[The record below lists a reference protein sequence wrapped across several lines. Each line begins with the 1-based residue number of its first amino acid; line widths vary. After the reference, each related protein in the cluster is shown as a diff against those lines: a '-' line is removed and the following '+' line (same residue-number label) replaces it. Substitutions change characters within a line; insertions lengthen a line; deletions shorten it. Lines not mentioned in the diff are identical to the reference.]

1 MRINQKLN
9 FDSPYENLKEGDLV
23 HAGNIMIDKDT
34 ETICNEPG
42 LIDYY
47 LHGVNAKIVGHI
59 ECNEEF
65 LVFFDNNDIY
75 RVDIRKP
82 IGSNNPVKVG
92 INWHWCGGEVFGT
105 YTYNVNNELIVC
117 ISELNP
123 TKDCPLKSINIDK
136 DVDLYQYTQDSDEL
150 YTELATAPI
159 SNFGDVKFVN
169 GNRIK
174 KGTYIFFIRYW
185 IDNYYNT
192 IWFPIGYPVQV
203 TDLEA
208 LTTPKTVFNYNAGD
222 GKGSGKIQDY
232 YSEDDDYTNTNLLVQ
247 VRIFTDTR
255 QNYTKYQ
262 LAAIVSGNASTEA
275 VVWDKK
281 SIGTMVEF
289 TIDNSF
295 ETMSLEELTNE
306 PFNFYN
312 VKTLDNYRN
321 RVYLANY
328 KIANKNKPFLNE
340 TDYGQ
345 LLAKMGNVVIT
356 AVDRD
361 EGDYPE
367 VSEAINFFKPKPGRH
382 GVYCFFVHY
391 VYANGTYTD
400 GVPILTANS
409 GTPSVEGT
417 KLTCTIFGSD
427 NNRFCRC
434 VCPADKIAL
443 GGIVFEHI
451 PMLEGFVGYFISYAE
466 PEYVEIGSGFITQAD
481 KYLYDTKG
489 QNTGSADSP
498 CRFNYPEFSI
508 VGGKTDANKIS
519 EVCYFQYTDDGN
531 LNTRLNNPTAANA
544 SIGINSTSILPPNS
558 FDNIGKEG
566 VLKIQLS
573 SGFNG
578 HHGTTLC
585 DVYTDDYSKLY
596 RDADKNLVSLGYIE
610 YVKEYD
616 PYANYTY
623 GKSTVKV
630 NNADV
635 KVNYAWNYYWNV
647 STIFTFHPHGIIFS
661 DVDWNPYDATTG
673 TKFYGDGETVAN
685 KPLIYSFTFVHE
697 SHYFLMG
704 KKVNM
709 PPRTVYY
716 NYSDGS
722 ENTKGSNL
730 IVDPSRIND
739 LYNLTSNYYSFYRR
753 LIINYNKT
761 NELYKREQYFKTV
774 YRTNVIGDE
783 SVVNAW
789 KHISPESYKIIS
801 ENKGDITNIVA
812 AGTYL
817 LVHTEKS
824 LFAFDINNELKT
836 NEQTVQMLMPDVF
849 EVDYKE
855 VFTTKFGIC
864 GFQDFISYI
873 NGDFG
878 YIFYDSNARKFYKFD
893 AGSVEEINNDITK
906 FVEAYTADRVYI
918 GYDFVNTRLLFNF
931 MKKDSAGAW
940 KSCIL
945 SYSLY
950 NNDWLSSHSYTSN
963 YKFVS
968 LKDNFYLIDFT
979 NSYYRIRQ
987 FTKDVYNEYE
997 DDVLNEFMNNELIES
1012 KTCSY
1017 IDVYFNSTNPND
1029 IKIVNFITYIL
1040 NKVEDDYFDALGC
1053 YLYTNCCYS
1062 DYCNLNEERAS
1073 VAEYK
1078 KPVYE
1083 FGRWNFNWFYNKL
1096 KSYKEQ
1102 EIFGRITGKYNNE
1115 LEYNQTAVD
1124 AKLMVGKYVIVRFVF
1139 RNTNKKVLIKD
1150 IQAYFNT

>member
-1 MRINQKLN
+1 MKISQKLN
-9 FDSPYENLKEGDLV
+9 FDSPYENLNEGDLV

-34 ETICNEPG
+34 ETICNELG

-65 LVFFDNNDIY
+65 IVFFDNNDIY
-75 RVDIRKP
+75 RINVKKE
-82 IGSNNPVKVG
+82 IGNNNPVKVN

-105 YTYNVNNELIVC
+105 YTYNVNNELILC

-123 TKDCPLKSINIDK
+123 TTDCPLKSINLDK
-136 DVDLYQYTQDSDEL
+136 DVDLKNYTVDNDEL

-159 SNFGDVKFVN
+159 CNFGNVRLVN

-174 KGTYIFFIRYW
+174 KGTYVFFIRYW
-185 IDNYYNT
+185 IDDYYNT
-192 IWFPIGYPVQV
+192 IWFPIGYPIQL

-208 LTTPKTVFNYNAGD
+208 LTTPKTVFNYNAGED
-222 GKGSGKIQDY
+222 KGSGKIQDY
-232 YSEDDDYTNTNLLVQ
+232 YSEDDDYTNTNMLIT
-247 VRIFTDTR
+247 VRMFADTK

-262 LAAIVSGNASTEA
+262 LAAIVNGNASTEA
-275 VVWDKK
+275 VVWNKK
-281 SIGTMVEF
+281 TIGTAVEF
-289 TIDNSF
+289 TIDNNF
-295 ETMSLEELTNE
+295 ETMSIDELTNE

-328 KIANKNKPFLNE
+328 KLDNKNKPFLNE

-345 LLAKMGNVVIT
+345 LLAKMNNVVIT
-356 AVDRD
+356 AVDR
-361 EGDYPE
+361 EKGNYPE
-367 VSEAINFFKPKPGRH
+367 VTEAIDFFKPKPGRR

-391 VYANGTYTD
+391 VYSNGTYTD
-400 GVPILTANS
+400 GVPILTANN
-409 GTPSVEGT
+409 GTPTVDGT
-417 KLTCTIFGSD
+417 KLTCTIFGDSKH
-427 NNRFCRC
+427 RFCRC
-434 VCPADKIAL
+434 VCPADKITL

-451 PMLEGFVGYFISYAE
+451 PMIEGFVGYFISYAE
-466 PEYVEIGSGFITQAD
+466 PEYVEIGSGFITRSD
-481 KYLYDTKG
+481 RYLYQVKG
-489 QNTGSADSP
+489 QDVGDSD

-508 VGGKTDANKIS
+508 VGGKTDAKKIN
-519 EVCYFQYTDDGN
+519 EVCYFEYTDDGN
-531 LNTRLNNPTAANA
+531 LNTRLHSPTPADAGKN
-544 SIGINSTSILPPNS
+544 IISTNIVPPNS
-558 FDNIGKEG
+558 YDNIGREG
-566 VLKIQLS
+566 TLKITLD
-573 SGFNG
+573 SGFNA
-578 HHGTTLC
+578 HKGTTLC
-585 DVYTDDYSKLY
+585 DIYNDNYSELY
-596 RDADKNLVSLGYIE
+596 LDTDKNLISLGYIE
-610 YVKEYD
+610 YVKEYNPD
-616 PYANYTY
+616 TNYTY
-623 GKSTVKV
+623 GKSRVTVNGTEV
-630 NNADV
+630 S
-635 KVNYAWNYYWNV
+635 VNYAWNYYWNV
-647 STIFTFHPHGIIFS
+647 STIFTFHPNGIIFS

-673 TKFYGDGETVAN
+673 DKFYGSGETVSN
-685 KPLIYSFTFVHE
+685 KPLIYSYTFVHE

-704 KKVNM
+704 KKLNIS
-709 PPRTVYY
+709 PRTVYY
-716 NYSDGS
+716 NYINDG
-722 ENTKGSNL
+722 NNKQGSNL
-730 IVDPSRIND
+730 IIDPSRIND

-753 LIINYNKT
+753 VIVNYNKT
-761 NELYKREQYFKTV
+761 NELYKREQYSKTV

-789 KHISPESYKIIS
+789 KHISPESYKIIN

-878 YIFYDSNARKFYKFD
+878 YIFYDSNAHKFYKFD
-893 AGSVEEINNDITK
+893 AGSVDEINNNITK
-906 FVEAYTADRVYI
+906 FIESYNADRIYI
-918 GYDFVNTRLLFNF
+918 GYDSANARLLFNF
-931 MKKDSAGAW
+931 MKKISNDDW
-940 KSCIL
+940 KSCII

-950 NNDWLSSHSYTSN
+950 NNDWLSAHSYTSN

-968 LKDNFYLIDFT
+968 LKDNFYIIDY
-979 NSYYRIRQ
+979 NNNYYRIKQ
-987 FTKDVYNEYE
+987 FSNTVYNEYE
-997 DDVLNEFMNNELIES
+997 DNVLNEFINNEIINDKL
-1012 KTCSY
+1012 CSY
-1017 IDVYFNSTNPND
+1017 IDVYFNPTNINN
-1029 IKIVNFITYIL
+1029 IKILNFITYVL
-1040 NKVEDDYFDALGC
+1040 NKEKDDYFDVLGC
-1053 YLYTNCCYS
+1053 YIYTNCCYS
-1062 DYCNLNEERAS
+1062 DYCNLIEERNN

-1083 FGRWNFNWFYNKL
+1083 FGRWNYNWFYNKL

-1102 EIFGRITGKYNNE
+1102 EIFGRITGKYNTE
-1115 LEYNQTAVD
+1115 LEFNKTAVD
-1124 AKLMVGKYVIVRFVF
+1124 AKLMVGKYAIVRFVF

-1150 IQAYFNT
+1150 IQAYFNK

>member
-1 MRINQKLN
+1 MKISQKLN
-9 FDSPYENLKEGDLV
+9 FDTPYENLNEGDLV

-34 ETICNEPG
+34 ETICNELG
-42 LIDYY
+42 LTDYY

-65 LVFFDNNDIY
+65 ILFFDNNDIY
-75 RVDIRKP
+75 RINVKKA
-82 IGSNNPVKVG
+82 IGNNNPVKVD

-123 TKDCPLKSINIDK
+123 TTDCPLKSINLDK
-136 DVDLYQYTQDSDEL
+136 DTDLKNYTIDNDEL

-159 SNFGDVKFVN
+159 CNFGNIRFVN

-174 KGTYIFFIRYW
+174 KGTYVFFIRYW
-185 IDNYYNT
+185 IDDYYNT
-192 IWFPIGYPVQV
+192 IWFPIGYPVQL

-208 LTTPKTVFNYNAGD
+208 LTTPKTVFNYNAGED
-222 GKGSGKIQDY
+222 KGSGKIQDY
-232 YSEDDDYTNTNLLVQ
+232 YSEDDDYTNTNMLIT
-247 VRIFTDTR
+247 VRMFADTK

-262 LAAIVSGNASTEA
+262 LAAIVNGNASTEA
-275 VVWDKK
+275 VVWNKK
-281 SIGTMVEF
+281 TIGTAVEF

-295 ETMSLEELTNE
+295 ETISIDELTNE

-328 KIANKNKPFLNE
+328 KLDNKNKPFLNE
-340 TDYGQ
+340 TDYGR
-345 LLAKMGNVVIT
+345 LLARMNDVVIT
-356 AVDRD
+356 AIDR
-361 EGDYPE
+361 ENGSYPE
-367 VSEAINFFKPKPGRH
+367 VTEAVDFFKPKPGRR

-391 VYANGTYTD
+391 VYSNGTYTD
-400 GVPILTANS
+400 GVPILTANN
-409 GTPSVEGT
+409 GTPTVDGT
-417 KLTCTIFGSD
+417 KLTCTIFGD
-427 NNRFCRC
+427 NNNRFCRC

-451 PMLEGFVGYFISYAE
+451 PMIEGFVGYFISYAE
-466 PEYVEIGSGFITQAD
+466 PEYVEIGSGFITRAD
-481 KYLYDTKG
+481 RYLYQVKG
-489 QNTGSADSP
+489 QDVGDSD
-498 CRFNYPEFSI
+498 CRFNYPEFSV
-508 VGGKTDANKIS
+508 VGGKTDAKKIN

-531 LNTRLNNPTAANA
+531 LNTRLHSPTPANA
-544 SIGINSTSILPPNS
+544 GKNITSTYIVPPNS
-558 FDNIGKEG
+558 YDNIGREG
-566 VLKIQLS
+566 TLRITLD
-573 SGFNG
+573 SGFNA
-578 HHGTTLC
+578 HKGTTLC
-585 DVYTDDYSKLY
+585 DIYDDNYSELY
-596 RDADKNLVSLGYIE
+596 LDADKNLISLGYIE
-610 YVKEYD
+610 YVKEYNPD
-616 PYANYTY
+616 ANYTY
-623 GKSTVKV
+623 GKSRVTVNGTEV
-630 NNADV
+630 S
-635 KVNYAWNYYWNV
+635 VNYAWNYYWNV
-647 STIFTFHPHGIIFS
+647 STIFTFHPNGIIFS

-673 TKFYGDGETVAN
+673 NKFYGSGETVNN
-685 KPLIYSFTFVHE
+685 KPLIYSYTFVHE

-704 KKVNM
+704 KKLNIS
-709 PPRTVYY
+709 PRTVYY
-716 NYSDGS
+716 NYTNDGN
-722 ENTKGSNL
+722 NTQGSNL

-753 LIINYNKT
+753 VIVNYNKT
-761 NELYKREQYFKTV
+761 NELYKREQYSKTI

-789 KHISPESYKIIS
+789 KHISPESYKIIN

-864 GFQDFISYI
+864 GFQNFISYI

-878 YIFYDSNARKFYKFD
+878 YIFYDSNAHKFYKFD
-893 AGSVEEINNDITK
+893 AGSVDEINNNITK
-906 FVEAYTADRVYI
+906 FIESYNANRIYI
-918 GYDFVNTRLLFNF
+918 GYDSANVRLLFNF
-931 MKKDSAGAW
+931 MKKSDNDDW

-950 NNDWLSSHSYTSN
+950 NNDWLSTHSYTSN

-968 LKDNFYLIDFT
+968 LKDNFYIIDYN
-979 NSYYRIRQ
+979 NSYYKIKQ
-987 FTKDVYNEYE
+987 FSNTVYNEYE
-997 DDVLNEFMNNELIES
+997 DNILNEFINNETINDKL
-1012 KTCSY
+1012 CSY
-1017 IDVYFNSTNPND
+1017 IDVYFNPTNIND
-1029 IKIVNFITYIL
+1029 IKILDFITYIL
-1040 NKVEDDYFDALGC
+1040 NKEKDDYFDVLGC
-1053 YLYTNCCYS
+1053 YIYTNCCYS
-1062 DYCNLNEERAS
+1062 DYCNLIEERNN

-1083 FGRWNFNWFYNKL
+1083 FGRWNYNWFYNKL

-1102 EIFGRITGKYNNE
+1102 EIFGRITGKYNTN
-1115 LEYNQTAVD
+1115 LEYNKTAVD
-1124 AKLMVGKYVIVRFVF
+1124 AKLMVGKYAIIRFVF

-1150 IQAYFNT
+1150 IQAYFNK

>member
-1 MRINQKLN
+1 MKISQKLN
-9 FDSPYENLKEGDLV
+9 FDSPYENLNEGDLV
-23 HAGNIMIDKDT
+23 HAGNIMIDKDA
-34 ETICNEPG
+34 ETICNELG
-42 LIDYY
+42 LTDYY

-65 LVFFDNNDIY
+65 ILFFDNNDIY
-75 RVDIRKP
+75 RINVKKA
-82 IGSNNPVKVG
+82 IGNNNPVKVD

-123 TKDCPLKSINIDK
+123 TTDCPLKSINLDK
-136 DVDLYQYTQDSDEL
+136 DTDLKNYTIDNDEL

-159 SNFGDVKFVN
+159 CNFGNIRFVN

-174 KGTYIFFIRYW
+174 KGTYVFFIRYW
-185 IDNYYNT
+185 IDDYYNT
-192 IWFPIGYPVQV
+192 IWFPIGYPVQL

-208 LTTPKTVFNYNAGD
+208 LTTPKTVFNYNAGED
-222 GKGSGKIQDY
+222 KGSGKIQDY
-232 YSEDDDYTNTNLLVQ
+232 YSEDDDYTNTNMLIT
-247 VRIFTDTR
+247 VRMFADTK

-262 LAAIVSGNASTEA
+262 LAAIVNGNASTEA
-275 VVWDKK
+275 VVWNKK
-281 SIGTMVEF
+281 TIGTAVEF
-289 TIDNSF
+289 TIDNNF
-295 ETMSLEELTNE
+295 ETISIDELTNE

-328 KIANKNKPFLNE
+328 KLDNKNKPFLNE
-340 TDYGQ
+340 TDYGR
-345 LLAKMGNVVIT
+345 LLARMNDVVIT
-356 AVDRD
+356 AIDR
-361 EGDYPE
+361 ENGSYPE
-367 VSEAINFFKPKPGRH
+367 VTEAVNFFKPKPGRR

-391 VYANGTYTD
+391 VYSNGTYTD
-400 GVPILTANS
+400 GVPILTANN
-409 GTPSVEGT
+409 GTPTVDGT
-417 KLTCTIFGSD
+417 KLTCTIFGD
-427 NNRFCRC
+427 NNNRFCRC

-451 PMLEGFVGYFISYAE
+451 PIIEGFVGYFISYAE
-466 PEYVEIGSGFITQAD
+466 PEYVEIGSGFIIRAD
-481 KYLYDTKG
+481 RYLYQVKG
-489 QNTGSADSP
+489 QDVGDSD
-498 CRFNYPEFSI
+498 CRFNYPEFSV
-508 VGGKTDANKIS
+508 VGGKTDAKKIN

-531 LNTRLNNPTAANA
+531 LNTRLHSPTPANA
-544 SIGINSTSILPPNS
+544 GKNITSTYIVPPNS
-558 FDNIGKEG
+558 YDNIGREG
-566 VLKIQLS
+566 TLRITLD
-573 SGFNG
+573 SGFNA
-578 HHGTTLC
+578 HKGTTLC
-585 DVYTDDYSKLY
+585 DIYDDNYSELY
-596 RDADKNLVSLGYIE
+596 LDADKNLISLGYIE
-610 YVKEYD
+610 YVKEYNPD
-616 PYANYTY
+616 ANYTY
-623 GKSTVKV
+623 GKSRVTVNGTEV
-630 NNADV
+630 S
-635 KVNYAWNYYWNV
+635 VNYAWNYYWNV
-647 STIFTFHPHGIIFS
+647 STIFTFHPNGIIFS

-673 TKFYGDGETVAN
+673 NKFYGSGETVNN
-685 KPLIYSFTFVHE
+685 KPLIYSYTFVHE
-697 SHYFLMG
+697 SHYFLMS
-704 KKVNM
+704 KKLNIS
-709 PPRTVYY
+709 PRTVYY
-716 NYSDGS
+716 NYTNDGN
-722 ENTKGSNL
+722 NTQGSNL

-753 LIINYNKT
+753 VIVNYNKT
-761 NELYKREQYFKTV
+761 NELYKREQYSKTI

-878 YIFYDSNARKFYKFD
+878 YIFYDSNAHKFYKFD
-893 AGSVEEINNDITK
+893 AGSVDEINNNITK
-906 FVEAYTADRVYI
+906 FIESYNADRIYI
-918 GYDFVNTRLLFNF
+918 GYDSANARLLFNF
-931 MKKDSAGAW
+931 MKKSGSDDW

-950 NNDWLSSHSYTSN
+950 NNDWLSTHSYTSN

-968 LKDNFYLIDFT
+968 LKDNFYIIDYN
-979 NSYYRIRQ
+979 NSYYRIKQ
-987 FTKDVYNEYE
+987 FSNTVYNEYE
-997 DDVLNEFMNNELIES
+997 DNTLNEFINNEIINDKL
-1012 KTCSY
+1012 CSY
-1017 IDVYFNSTNPND
+1017 IDVYFNPTNIND
-1029 IKIVNFITYIL
+1029 IKILDFITYIL
-1040 NKVEDDYFDALGC
+1040 NKEKDDYFDVLGC
-1053 YLYTNCCYS
+1053 YIYTNCCYS
-1062 DYCNLNEERAS
+1062 DYCNLIEERNN

-1083 FGRWNFNWFYNKL
+1083 FGRWNYNWFYNKL

-1102 EIFGRITGKYNNE
+1102 EIFGRITGKYNTN
-1115 LEYNQTAVD
+1115 LEYNKTAVD
-1124 AKLMVGKYVIVRFVF
+1124 AKLMVGKYAIIRFVF

-1150 IQAYFNT
+1150 IQAYFNK

>member
-1 MRINQKLN
+1 MKISQKLN
-9 FDSPYENLKEGDLV
+9 FDSPYENLNEGDLV

-34 ETICNEPG
+34 ETICNELG
-42 LIDYY
+42 LIGYY

-65 LVFFDNNDIY
+65 IVFFDNNDIY
-75 RVDIRKP
+75 RINVKKA
-82 IGSNNPVKVG
+82 IGNNNPVKVN

-105 YTYNVNNELIVC
+105 YTYNVNNELILC

-123 TKDCPLKSINIDK
+123 TTDCPLKSINLDK
-136 DVDLYQYTQDSDEL
+136 DVDLKNYTVDNDEL

-159 SNFGDVKFVN
+159 CNFGNVRLVN

-174 KGTYIFFIRYW
+174 KGTYVFFIRYW
-185 IDNYYNT
+185 IDDYYNT
-192 IWFPIGYPVQV
+192 IWFPIGYPIQL

-208 LTTPKTVFNYNAGD
+208 LTTPKTVFNYNAGED
-222 GKGSGKIQDY
+222 KGSGKIQDY
-232 YSEDDDYTNTNLLVQ
+232 YSEDDDYTNTNMLIT
-247 VRIFTDTR
+247 VRMFADTK

-262 LAAIVSGNASTEA
+262 LAAIVNGNASTEA
-275 VVWDKK
+275 VVWNKK
-281 SIGTMVEF
+281 TIGTAVEF
-289 TIDNSF
+289 TIDNNF
-295 ETMSLEELTNE
+295 ETMSIDELTNE

-328 KIANKNKPFLNE
+328 KLDNKNKPFLNE

-345 LLAKMGNVVIT
+345 LLAKMNNVVIT
-356 AVDRD
+356 AVDR
-361 EGDYPE
+361 EKGSYPE
-367 VSEAINFFKPKPGRH
+367 VTEAIDFFKPKPGRR

-391 VYANGTYTD
+391 VYSNGTYTD
-400 GVPILTANS
+400 GVPILTANN
-409 GTPSVEGT
+409 GTPTVNGT
-417 KLTCTIFGSD
+417 KLTCTIFGDSKH
-427 NNRFCRC
+427 RFCRC

-451 PMLEGFVGYFISYAE
+451 PMIEGFVGYFISYAE
-466 PEYVEIGSGFITQAD
+466 PEYVEIGSGFITRSD
-481 KYLYDTKG
+481 RYLYQVKG
-489 QNTGSADSP
+489 QDVGDSD

-508 VGGKTDANKIS
+508 VGGKTDAKKIN
-519 EVCYFQYTDDGN
+519 EVCYFEYTDDGN
-531 LNTRLNNPTAANA
+531 LNTRLHSPTPADAGKN
-544 SIGINSTSILPPNS
+544 IISTNIVPPNS
-558 FDNIGKEG
+558 YDNIGREG
-566 VLKIQLS
+566 TLKITLD
-573 SGFNG
+573 SGFNA
-578 HHGTTLC
+578 HKGTTLC
-585 DVYTDDYSKLY
+585 DIYNDNYSELY
-596 RDADKNLVSLGYIE
+596 LDADKNLISLGYIE
-610 YVKEYD
+610 YVKEYNPD
-616 PYANYTY
+616 TNYTY
-623 GKSTVKV
+623 GKSRVTVNGTEV
-630 NNADV
+630 S
-635 KVNYAWNYYWNV
+635 VNYAWNYYWNV
-647 STIFTFHPHGIIFS
+647 STIFTFHPNGIIFS

-673 TKFYGDGETVAN
+673 DKFYGSGETVSN
-685 KPLIYSFTFVHE
+685 KPLIYSYTFVHE

-704 KKVNM
+704 KKLNIS
-709 PPRTVYY
+709 PRTVYY
-716 NYSDGS
+716 NYTNDG
-722 ENTKGSNL
+722 NNKQGSNL
-730 IVDPSRIND
+730 IIDPSRVND

-753 LIINYNKT
+753 VIVNYNKT
-761 NELYKREQYFKTV
+761 NELYKREQYSKTV

-789 KHISPESYKIIS
+789 KHISPESYKIIN

-878 YIFYDSNARKFYKFD
+878 YIFYDSNAHKFYKFD
-893 AGSVEEINNDITK
+893 AGSVDEINNNITK
-906 FVEAYTADRVYI
+906 FIESYNADRIYI
-918 GYDFVNTRLLFNF
+918 GYDSANARLLFNF
-931 MKKDSAGAW
+931 MKKISNDDW
-940 KSCIL
+940 KSCII

-950 NNDWLSSHSYTSN
+950 NNDWLSTHSYTSN

-968 LKDNFYLIDFT
+968 LKDNFYIIDY
-979 NSYYRIRQ
+979 NNNYYRIKQ
-987 FTKDVYNEYE
+987 FSNTVYNEYE
-997 DDVLNEFMNNELIES
+997 DNALNEFINNEIINDKL
-1012 KTCSY
+1012 CSY
-1017 IDVYFNSTNPND
+1017 IDVYFNPTNINN
-1029 IKIVNFITYIL
+1029 IKILNFITYVL
-1040 NKVEDDYFDALGC
+1040 NKEKDDYFDVLGC
-1053 YLYTNCCYS
+1053 YIYTNCCYS
-1062 DYCNLNEERAS
+1062 DYCNLIEERNN

-1083 FGRWNFNWFYNKL
+1083 FGRWNYNWFYNKL

-1102 EIFGRITGKYNNE
+1102 EIFGRITGKYNTE
-1115 LEYNQTAVD
+1115 LEFNKTAVD
-1124 AKLMVGKYVIVRFVF
+1124 AKLMVGKYAIVRFVF

-1150 IQAYFNT
+1150 IQAYFNK

>member
-1 MRINQKLN
+1 MKISQKLN
-9 FDSPYENLKEGDLV
+9 FDSPYENLNEGDLV

-34 ETICNEPG
+34 ETICNELG
-42 LIDYY
+42 LTDYY

-65 LVFFDNNDIY
+65 ILFFDNNDIY
-75 RVDIRKP
+75 RINVKKA
-82 IGSNNPVKVG
+82 IGNNNPVKVD

-123 TKDCPLKSINIDK
+123 TTDCPLKSINLDK
-136 DVDLYQYTQDSDEL
+136 DTDLKNYTIDNDEL
-150 YTELATAPI
+150 YTELVAAPI
-159 SNFGDVKFVN
+159 CNFGNIRFVN

-174 KGTYIFFIRYW
+174 KGTYVFFIRYW
-185 IDNYYNT
+185 IDDYYNT
-192 IWFPIGYPVQV
+192 IWFPIGYPVQL

-208 LTTPKTVFNYNAGD
+208 LTTPKTVFNYNAGED
-222 GKGSGKIQDY
+222 KGSGKIQDY
-232 YSEDDDYTNTNLLVQ
+232 YSEDDDYTNTNMLIT
-247 VRIFTDTR
+247 VRMFADTK

-262 LAAIVSGNASTEA
+262 LAAIVNGNASTEA
-275 VVWDKK
+275 VVWNKK
-281 SIGTMVEF
+281 TIGTAVEF
-289 TIDNSF
+289 TIDNNF
-295 ETMSLEELTNE
+295 ETISIDELTNE

-328 KIANKNKPFLNE
+328 KLDNKNKPFLNE
-340 TDYGQ
+340 TDYGR
-345 LLAKMGNVVIT
+345 LLARMNDVVIT
-356 AVDRD
+356 AIDR
-361 EGDYPE
+361 ENGSYPE
-367 VSEAINFFKPKPGRH
+367 VTEAVNFFKPKPGRR

-391 VYANGTYTD
+391 VYSNGTYTD
-400 GVPILTANS
+400 GVPILTANN
-409 GTPSVEGT
+409 GTPTVDGT
-417 KLTCTIFGSD
+417 KLTCTIFGD
-427 NNRFCRC
+427 NNNRFCRC

-451 PMLEGFVGYFISYAE
+451 PMIEGFVGYFISYAE
-466 PEYVEIGSGFITQAD
+466 PEYVEIGSGFITRAD
-481 KYLYDTKG
+481 RYLYQVKG
-489 QNTGSADSP
+489 QDVGDSD
-498 CRFNYPEFSI
+498 CRFNYPEFSV
-508 VGGKTDANKIS
+508 VGGKTDAKKIN

-531 LNTRLNNPTAANA
+531 LNTRLHSPTPANA
-544 SIGINSTSILPPNS
+544 GKNITSTYIVPPNS
-558 FDNIGKEG
+558 YDNIGREG
-566 VLKIQLS
+566 TLRITLDG
-573 SGFNG
+573 GFNA
-578 HHGTTLC
+578 HKGTTLC
-585 DVYTDDYSKLY
+585 DIYDDNYSELY
-596 RDADKNLVSLGYIE
+596 LDADKNLISLGYIE
-610 YVKEYD
+610 YVKEYNPD
-616 PYANYTY
+616 ANYTY
-623 GKSTVKV
+623 GKSRVTVNGTEV
-630 NNADV
+630 S
-635 KVNYAWNYYWNV
+635 VNYAWNYYWNV
-647 STIFTFHPHGIIFS
+647 STIFTFHPNGIIFS

-673 TKFYGDGETVAN
+673 NKFYRSGETVNN
-685 KPLIYSFTFVHE
+685 KPLIYSYTFVHE

-704 KKVNM
+704 KKLNIS
-709 PPRTVYY
+709 PRTVYY
-716 NYSDGS
+716 NYTNDGN
-722 ENTKGSNL
+722 NTQGSNL

-753 LIINYNKT
+753 VIVNYNKT
-761 NELYKREQYFKTV
+761 NELYKREQYSKTI

-878 YIFYDSNARKFYKFD
+878 YIFYDSNAHKFYKFD
-893 AGSVEEINNDITK
+893 AGSVDEINNNITK
-906 FVEAYTADRVYI
+906 FIESYNADRIYI
-918 GYDFVNTRLLFNF
+918 GYDSANARLLFNF
-931 MKKDSAGAW
+931 MKKSGSDDW

-950 NNDWLSSHSYTSN
+950 NNDWLSTHSYTSN

-968 LKDNFYLIDFT
+968 LKDNFYIIDYN
-979 NSYYRIRQ
+979 NSYYRIKQ
-987 FTKDVYNEYE
+987 FSNTVYNEYE
-997 DDVLNEFMNNELIES
+997 DNTLNEFINNEIINDKL
-1012 KTCSY
+1012 CSY
-1017 IDVYFNSTNPND
+1017 IDVYFNPTNIND
-1029 IKIVNFITYIL
+1029 IKILDFITYIL
-1040 NKVEDDYFDALGC
+1040 NKEKDDYFDVLGC
-1053 YLYTNCCYS
+1053 YIYTNCCYS
-1062 DYCNLNEERAS
+1062 DYCNLIEERNN

-1083 FGRWNFNWFYNKL
+1083 FGRWNYNWFYNKL

-1102 EIFGRITGKYNNE
+1102 EIFGRITGKYNTN
-1115 LEYNQTAVD
+1115 LEYNKTAVD
-1124 AKLMVGKYVIVRFVF
+1124 AKLMVGKYAIIRFVF

-1150 IQAYFNT
+1150 IQAYFNK

>member
-1 MRINQKLN
+1 MKISQKLN
-9 FDSPYENLKEGDLV
+9 FDSPYENLNEGDLV

-34 ETICNEPG
+34 ETICNELG

-65 LVFFDNNDIY
+65 IVFFDNNDIY
-75 RVDIRKP
+75 RINVKKE
-82 IGSNNPVKVG
+82 IGNNNPVKVN

-105 YTYNVNNELIVC
+105 YTYNVNNELMLC

-123 TKDCPLKSINIDK
+123 TTDCPLKSINLDK
-136 DVDLYQYTQDSDEL
+136 DVDLKNYTVDNDEL

-159 SNFGDVKFVN
+159 CNFGNVRLVN

-174 KGTYIFFIRYW
+174 KGTYVFFIRYW
-185 IDNYYNT
+185 IDDYYNT
-192 IWFPIGYPVQV
+192 IWFPIGYPIQL

-208 LTTPKTVFNYNAGD
+208 LTTPKTVFNYNAGED
-222 GKGSGKIQDY
+222 KGSGKIQDY
-232 YSEDDDYTNTNLLVQ
+232 YSEDDDYTNTNILIT
-247 VRIFTDTR
+247 VRMFADTK

-262 LAAIVSGNASTEA
+262 LAAIVNGNASTEA
-275 VVWDKK
+275 VVWNKK
-281 SIGTMVEF
+281 TIGTAVEF
-289 TIDNSF
+289 TIDNNF
-295 ETMSLEELTNE
+295 ETMSIDELTNE

-328 KIANKNKPFLNE
+328 KLDNKNKPFLNE

-345 LLAKMGNVVIT
+345 LLAKMNNVVIT
-356 AVDRD
+356 AVDR
-361 EGDYPE
+361 EKGNYPE
-367 VSEAINFFKPKPGRH
+367 VTEAIDFFKPKPGRR

-391 VYANGTYTD
+391 VYSNGTYTD
-400 GVPILTANS
+400 GVPILTANN
-409 GTPSVEGT
+409 GTPTVDGT
-417 KLTCTIFGSD
+417 KLTCTIFGDSKH
-427 NNRFCRC
+427 RFCRC
-434 VCPADKIAL
+434 VCPADKITL

-451 PMLEGFVGYFISYAE
+451 PMIEGFVGYFISYAE
-466 PEYVEIGSGFITQAD
+466 PEYVEIGSGFITRSD
-481 KYLYDTKG
+481 RYLYQVKG
-489 QNTGSADSP
+489 QDVGDSD

-508 VGGKTDANKIS
+508 VGGKTDAKKIN
-519 EVCYFQYTDDGN
+519 EVCYFEYTDDGN
-531 LNTRLNNPTAANA
+531 LNTRLHSPTPADAGKN
-544 SIGINSTSILPPNS
+544 IISTNIVPPNS
-558 FDNIGKEG
+558 YDNIGREG
-566 VLKIQLS
+566 TLKITLD
-573 SGFNG
+573 SGFNA
-578 HHGTTLC
+578 HKGTTLC
-585 DVYTDDYSKLY
+585 DIYNDNYSELY
-596 RDADKNLVSLGYIE
+596 LDADKNLISLGYIE
-610 YVKEYD
+610 YVKEYNPD
-616 PYANYTY
+616 TNYTY
-623 GKSTVKV
+623 GKSRVTVNGTEV
-630 NNADV
+630 S
-635 KVNYAWNYYWNV
+635 VNYAWNYYWNV
-647 STIFTFHPHGIIFS
+647 STIFTFHPNGIIFS

-673 TKFYGDGETVAN
+673 DKFYGSGETVSN
-685 KPLIYSFTFVHE
+685 KPLIYSYTFVHE

-704 KKVNM
+704 KKLNIS
-709 PPRTVYY
+709 PRTVYY
-716 NYSDGS
+716 NYINDG
-722 ENTKGSNL
+722 NNKQGSNL
-730 IVDPSRIND
+730 IIDPSRIND

-753 LIINYNKT
+753 VIVNYNKT
-761 NELYKREQYFKTV
+761 NELYKREQYSKTV

-789 KHISPESYKIIS
+789 KHISPESYKIIN

-878 YIFYDSNARKFYKFD
+878 YIFYDSNAHKFYKFD
-893 AGSVEEINNDITK
+893 AGSVDEINNNITK
-906 FVEAYTADRVYI
+906 FIESYNADRIYI
-918 GYDFVNTRLLFNF
+918 GYDSANARLLFNF
-931 MKKDSAGAW
+931 MKKISNDDW
-940 KSCIL
+940 KSCII

-968 LKDNFYLIDFT
+968 LKDNFYVIDY
-979 NSYYRIRQ
+979 NNNYYRIKQ
-987 FTKDVYNEYE
+987 FSNTVYNEYE
-997 DDVLNEFMNNELIES
+997 DNALNEFINNEIINDKL
-1012 KTCSY
+1012 CSY
-1017 IDVYFNSTNPND
+1017 IDVYFNPTNINN
-1029 IKIVNFITYIL
+1029 IKILNFITYVL
-1040 NKVEDDYFDALGC
+1040 NKEKDDYFDVLGC
-1053 YLYTNCCYS
+1053 YIYTNCCYS
-1062 DYCNLNEERAS
+1062 DYCNLIEERNN

-1083 FGRWNFNWFYNKL
+1083 FGRWNYNWFYNKL

-1102 EIFGRITGKYNNE
+1102 EIFGRITGKYNTE
-1115 LEYNQTAVD
+1115 LEFNKTAVD
-1124 AKLMVGKYVIVRFVF
+1124 AKLMVGKYAIVRFVF

-1150 IQAYFNT
+1150 IQAYFNK

>member
-1 MRINQKLN
+1 MKISQKLN
-9 FDSPYENLKEGDLV
+9 FDSPYENLNEGDLV

-34 ETICNEPG
+34 ETICNELG

-65 LVFFDNNDIY
+65 IVFFDNNDIY
-75 RVDIRKP
+75 RINVKKE
-82 IGSNNPVKVG
+82 IGNNNPVKVN

-105 YTYNVNNELIVC
+105 YTYNVNNELILC

-123 TKDCPLKSINIDK
+123 TTDCPLKSINLDK
-136 DVDLYQYTQDSDEL
+136 DVDLKNYTVDNDEL

-159 SNFGDVKFVN
+159 CNFGNVRLVN

-174 KGTYIFFIRYW
+174 KGTYVFFIRYW
-185 IDNYYNT
+185 IDDYYNT
-192 IWFPIGYPVQV
+192 IWFPIGYPIQL

-208 LTTPKTVFNYNAGD
+208 LTTPKTVFNYNAGED
-222 GKGSGKIQDY
+222 KGSGKIQDY
-232 YSEDDDYTNTNLLVQ
+232 YSEDDDYTNTNMLIT
-247 VRIFTDTR
+247 VRMFADTK

-262 LAAIVSGNASTEA
+262 LAAIVNGNASTEA
-275 VVWDKK
+275 VVWNKK
-281 SIGTMVEF
+281 TIGTAVEF
-289 TIDNSF
+289 TIDNNF
-295 ETMSLEELTNE
+295 ETMSIDELTNE

-328 KIANKNKPFLNE
+328 KLDNKNKPFLNE

-345 LLAKMGNVVIT
+345 LLAKMNNVVIT
-356 AVDRD
+356 AVDR
-361 EGDYPE
+361 EKGNYPE
-367 VSEAINFFKPKPGRH
+367 VTEAIDFFKPKPGRR

-391 VYANGTYTD
+391 VYSNGTYTD
-400 GVPILTANS
+400 GVPILTANN
-409 GTPSVEGT
+409 GTPTVDGT
-417 KLTCTIFGSD
+417 KLTCTIFGDSKH
-427 NNRFCRC
+427 RFCRC
-434 VCPADKIAL
+434 VCPADKITL

-451 PMLEGFVGYFISYAE
+451 PMIEGFVGYFISYAE
-466 PEYVEIGSGFITQAD
+466 PEYVEIGSGFITRSD
-481 KYLYDTKG
+481 RYLYQVKG
-489 QNTGSADSP
+489 QDVGDSD

-508 VGGKTDANKIS
+508 VGGKTDAKKIN
-519 EVCYFQYTDDGN
+519 EVCYFEYTDDGN
-531 LNTRLNNPTAANA
+531 LNTRLHSPTPADAGKN
-544 SIGINSTSILPPNS
+544 IISTNIVPPNS
-558 FDNIGKEG
+558 YDNIGREG
-566 VLKIQLS
+566 TLKITLDN
-573 SGFNG
+573 GFNA
-578 HHGTTLC
+578 HKGTTLC
-585 DVYTDDYSKLY
+585 DIYNDNYSELY
-596 RDADKNLVSLGYIE
+596 LDADKNLISLGYIE
-610 YVKEYD
+610 YVKEYNPD
-616 PYANYTY
+616 TNYTY
-623 GKSTVKV
+623 GKSRVTVNGTEV
-630 NNADV
+630 S
-635 KVNYAWNYYWNV
+635 VNYAWNYYWNV
-647 STIFTFHPHGIIFS
+647 STIFTFHPNGIIFS

-673 TKFYGDGETVAN
+673 DKFYGSGETVSN
-685 KPLIYSFTFVHE
+685 KPLIYSYTFVHE

-704 KKVNM
+704 KKLNIS
-709 PPRTVYY
+709 PRTVYY
-716 NYSDGS
+716 NYINDG
-722 ENTKGSNL
+722 NNKQGSNL
-730 IVDPSRIND
+730 IIDPSRIND

-753 LIINYNKT
+753 VIVNYNKT
-761 NELYKREQYFKTV
+761 NELYKREQYSKTV

-789 KHISPESYKIIS
+789 KHISPESYKIIN

-878 YIFYDSNARKFYKFD
+878 YIFYDSNAHKFYKFD
-893 AGSVEEINNDITK
+893 AGSVDEINNNITK
-906 FVEAYTADRVYI
+906 FIESYNADRIYI
-918 GYDFVNTRLLFNF
+918 GYDSANARLLFNF
-931 MKKDSAGAW
+931 MKKISNDDW
-940 KSCIL
+940 KSCII

-950 NNDWLSSHSYTSN
+950 NNDWLSAHSYTSN

-968 LKDNFYLIDFT
+968 LKDNFYIIDY
-979 NSYYRIRQ
+979 NNNYYRIKQ
-987 FTKDVYNEYE
+987 FSNTVYNEYE
-997 DDVLNEFMNNELIES
+997 DNVLNEFINNEIINDKL
-1012 KTCSY
+1012 CSY
-1017 IDVYFNSTNPND
+1017 IDVYFNPTNINN
-1029 IKIVNFITYIL
+1029 IKILNFITYVL
-1040 NKVEDDYFDALGC
+1040 NKEKDDYFDVLGC
-1053 YLYTNCCYS
+1053 YIYTNCCYS
-1062 DYCNLNEERAS
+1062 DYCNLIEERNN

-1083 FGRWNFNWFYNKL
+1083 FGRWNYNWFYNKL

-1102 EIFGRITGKYNNE
+1102 EIFGRITGKYNTE
-1115 LEYNQTAVD
+1115 LEFNKTAVD
-1124 AKLMVGKYVIVRFVF
+1124 AKLMVGKYAIVRFVF

-1150 IQAYFNT
+1150 IQAYFNK

>member
-1 MRINQKLN
+1 MKISQKLN
-9 FDSPYENLKEGDLV
+9 FDSPYENLNEGDLV

-34 ETICNEPG
+34 ETICNELG
-42 LIDYY
+42 LTDYY
-47 LHGVNAKIVGHI
+47 LHSINAKIVGHI

-65 LVFFDNNDIY
+65 ILFFDNNDIY
-75 RVDIRKP
+75 RINVKKA
-82 IGSNNPVKVG
+82 IGNNNPVKVD

-123 TKDCPLKSINIDK
+123 TTDCPLKSINLDK
-136 DVDLYQYTQDSDEL
+136 DTDLKNYTIDNDEL
-150 YTELATAPI
+150 YAELATAPI
-159 SNFGDVKFVN
+159 CNFGNIRFVN

-174 KGTYIFFIRYW
+174 KGTYVFFIRYW
-185 IDNYYNT
+185 IDDYYNT
-192 IWFPIGYPVQV
+192 IWFPIGYPVQL

-208 LTTPKTVFNYNAGD
+208 LTTPKTVFDYNAGED
-222 GKGSGKIQDY
+222 KGSGKIQGY
-232 YSEDDDYTNTNLLVQ
+232 YSEDDDYTNTNMLIT
-247 VRIFTDTR
+247 VRMFADTK

-262 LAAIVSGNASTEA
+262 LAAIVNGNASTEA
-275 VVWDKK
+275 VVWNKK
-281 SIGTMVEF
+281 TIGTAVEF

-295 ETMSLEELTNE
+295 ETISIDELTNE

-328 KIANKNKPFLNE
+328 KLDNKNKPFLNE
-340 TDYGQ
+340 TDYGR
-345 LLAKMGNVVIT
+345 LLARMNDVVIT
-356 AVDRD
+356 AIDR
-361 EGDYPE
+361 ENGSYPE
-367 VSEAINFFKPKPGRH
+367 VTEAVDFFKPKPGRR

-391 VYANGTYTD
+391 VYSNGTYTD
-400 GVPILTANS
+400 GVPILTANN
-409 GTPSVEGT
+409 GTPTVDGT
-417 KLTCTIFGSD
+417 KLTCTIFGD
-427 NNRFCRC
+427 NNNRFCRC

-451 PMLEGFVGYFISYAE
+451 PMIEGFIGYFISYAE
-466 PEYVEIGSGFITQAD
+466 PEYVEIGSGFITRAYR
-481 KYLYDTKG
+481 YLYQVKDQDVG
-489 QNTGSADSP
+489 DSD

-508 VGGKTDANKIS
+508 VGGKTDAKKIN

-531 LNTRLNNPTAANA
+531 LNTRLHSPIPANA
-544 SIGINSTSILPPNS
+544 GKNITSTYIVPPNS
-558 FDNIGKEG
+558 YDNIGREG
-566 VLKIQLS
+566 TLRITLD
-573 SGFNG
+573 SGFNA
-578 HHGTTLC
+578 HKGTTLC
-585 DVYTDDYSKLY
+585 DIYDDNYSELY
-596 RDADKNLVSLGYIE
+596 LDADKNLISLGYIE
-610 YVKEYD
+610 YVKEYNPD
-616 PYANYTY
+616 ANYTY
-623 GKSTVKV
+623 GKSRVTVNGTEV
-630 NNADV
+630 S
-635 KVNYAWNYYWNV
+635 VNYAWNYYWNV
-647 STIFTFHPHGIIFS
+647 STIFTFHPNGIIFS

-673 TKFYGDGETVAN
+673 NKFYRSGETVNN
-685 KPLIYSFTFVHE
+685 KPLIYSYTFVHE

-704 KKVNM
+704 KKLNIS
-709 PPRTVYY
+709 PRTVYY
-716 NYSDGS
+716 NYTNDGN
-722 ENTKGSNL
+722 NTQGSNL
-730 IVDPSRIND
+730 IVDPSHIND

-753 LIINYNKT
+753 VIVNYNKT
-761 NELYKREQYFKTV
+761 NELYKREQYSKTI

-878 YIFYDSNARKFYKFD
+878 YIFYDSNAHKFYKFD
-893 AGSVEEINNDITK
+893 AGSVDEINNNITK
-906 FVEAYTADRVYI
+906 FIESYNADRIYI
-918 GYDFVNTRLLFNF
+918 GYDSANARLLFNF
-931 MKKDSAGAW
+931 MKKSDNDDW

-950 NNDWLSSHSYTSN
+950 NNDWLSAHSYTSN

-968 LKDNFYLIDFT
+968 LKDNFYIIDYN
-979 NSYYRIRQ
+979 NSYYRIKQ
-987 FTKDVYNEYE
+987 FSNTVYNEYE
-997 DDVLNEFMNNELIES
+997 DNVLNEFINNETINDKL
-1012 KTCSY
+1012 CSY
-1017 IDVYFNSTNPND
+1017 IDIYFNPTNIND
-1029 IKIVNFITYIL
+1029 IKILDFITYIL
-1040 NKVEDDYFDALGC
+1040 NKEKDDYFDVLGC
-1053 YLYTNCCYS
+1053 YIYTNCCYS
-1062 DYCNLNEERAS
+1062 DYCNLIEERNN

-1083 FGRWNFNWFYNKL
+1083 FGRWNYNWFYNKL

-1102 EIFGRITGKYNNE
+1102 EIFGRITGKYNTN
-1115 LEYNQTAVD
+1115 LEYNKTAVD
-1124 AKLMVGKYVIVRFVF
+1124 AKLMVGKYAIIRFVF

-1150 IQAYFNT
+1150 IQAYFNK

>member
-1 MRINQKLN
+1 MKISQKLN
-9 FDSPYENLKEGDLV
+9 FDSPYENLNEGDLV

-34 ETICNEPG
+34 ETICNELG

-65 LVFFDNNDIY
+65 IVFFDNNDIY
-75 RVDIRKP
+75 RINVKKT
-82 IGSNNPVKVG
+82 IGDNNPVKVN

-123 TKDCPLKSINIDK
+123 TTDCPLKSINLDK
-136 DVDLYQYTQDSDEL
+136 DADLKNYTIDNDEL

-159 SNFGDVKFVN
+159 CNFGNVRFVN

-174 KGTYIFFIRYW
+174 KGTYVFFIRYW
-185 IDNYYNT
+185 IDDYYNT
-192 IWFPIGYPVQV
+192 IWFPIGYPVQL

-208 LTTPKTVFNYNAGD
+208 LTTPKTVFNYNASED
-222 GKGSGKIQDY
+222 KGSGKIQDY
-232 YSEDDDYTNTNLLVQ
+232 YSEDDDYTNTNMLIT
-247 VRIFTDTR
+247 VRMFADTK

-262 LAAIVSGNASTEA
+262 LAAIVNGNASTEA
-275 VVWDKK
+275 VVWNKK
-281 SIGTMVEF
+281 TIGTAVEF
-289 TIDNSF
+289 TIDNNF
-295 ETMSLEELTNE
+295 ETISIDELTNE

-328 KIANKNKPFLNE
+328 KLDNKNKPFLNE

-345 LLAKMGNVVIT
+345 LLARMNDVVIT
-356 AVDRD
+356 AVDR
-361 EGDYPE
+361 EKGSYPE
-367 VSEAINFFKPKPGRH
+367 VTEAIDFFKPKPGRR

-391 VYANGTYTD
+391 VYSNGTYTD
-400 GVPILTANS
+400 GVPILTANN
-409 GTPSVEGT
+409 GTPTVDGT
-417 KLTCTIFGSD
+417 KLTCTIFGDSKH
-427 NNRFCRC
+427 RFCRC

-451 PMLEGFVGYFISYAE
+451 PMIEGVVGYFISYAE
-466 PEYVEIGSGFITQAD
+466 PEYVEIGSGFITRSD
-481 KYLYDTKG
+481 RYLYQVKG
-489 QNTGSADSP
+489 QDVGDSD

-508 VGGKTDANKIS
+508 VGGRTDAKKIN
-519 EVCYFQYTDDGN
+519 EVCYFEYTDDGN
-531 LNTRLNNPTAANA
+531 LNTRLHSPTPADAGKN
-544 SIGINSTSILPPNS
+544 IISTNIVPPNS
-558 FDNIGKEG
+558 YDNIGREG
-566 VLKIQLS
+566 TLKITLD
-573 SGFNG
+573 SGFNA
-578 HHGTTLC
+578 HKGTTLC
-585 DVYTDDYSKLY
+585 DIYNDNYSELY
-596 RDADKNLVSLGYIE
+596 LDADKNLISLGYIE
-610 YVKEYD
+610 YVKEYNPD
-616 PYANYTY
+616 TNYTY
-623 GKSTVKV
+623 GKSRVTVNGTEV
-630 NNADV
+630 S
-635 KVNYAWNYYWNV
+635 VNYAWNYYWNV
-647 STIFTFHPHGIIFS
+647 STIFTFHPNGIIFS

-673 TKFYGDGETVAN
+673 DKFYGSEETVNN
-685 KPLIYSFTFVHE
+685 KPLIYSYTFVHE

-704 KKVNM
+704 KKLNIS
-709 PPRTVYY
+709 PRTVYY
-716 NYSDGS
+716 NYTNDG
-722 ENTKGSNL
+722 NNKQGSNL
-730 IVDPSRIND
+730 IIDPSRIND

-753 LIINYNKT
+753 VIVNYNKT
-761 NELYKREQYFKTV
+761 NELYKREQYSKTV

-789 KHISPESYKIIS
+789 KHISPESYKIIN

-878 YIFYDSNARKFYKFD
+878 YIFYDSNAHKFYKFD
-893 AGSVEEINNDITK
+893 AGSVDEINNNITK
-906 FVEAYTADRVYI
+906 FIESYNADRIYI
-918 GYDFVNTRLLFNF
+918 GYDSANARLLFNF
-931 MKKDSAGAW
+931 MKKISDDDW
-940 KSCIL
+940 KSCII

-950 NNDWLSSHSYTSN
+950 NNDWLSAHSYTSN

-968 LKDNFYLIDFT
+968 LKDNFYIIDY
-979 NSYYRIRQ
+979 NNNYYRIKQ
-987 FTKDVYNEYE
+987 FSNTVYNEYE
-997 DDVLNEFMNNELIES
+997 DNVLNEFINNEIINDKL
-1012 KTCSY
+1012 CSY
-1017 IDVYFNSTNPND
+1017 IDVYFNPTNTNN
-1029 IKIVNFITYIL
+1029 IKILNFITYVL
-1040 NKVEDDYFDALGC
+1040 NKEKDDYFDVLGC
-1053 YLYTNCCYS
+1053 YIYTNCCYS
-1062 DYCNLNEERAS
+1062 DYCNLIEERNN

-1083 FGRWNFNWFYNKL
+1083 FGRWNYNWFYNKL

-1102 EIFGRITGKYNNE
+1102 EIFDRITGKYNTE
-1115 LEYNQTAVD
+1115 LEYNKTAVD
-1124 AKLMVGKYVIVRFVF
+1124 AKLMVGKYAIVRFVF

-1150 IQAYFNT
+1150 IQAYFNK

>member
-1 MRINQKLN
+1 MKISQKLN
-9 FDSPYENLKEGDLV
+9 FDSPYENLNEGDLV

-34 ETICNEPG
+34 ETICNELG
-42 LIDYY
+42 LTDYY

-65 LVFFDNNDIY
+65 ILFFDNNDIY
-75 RVDIRKP
+75 RINVKKA
-82 IGSNNPVKVG
+82 IGNNNPVKVD

-123 TKDCPLKSINIDK
+123 TTDCPLKSINLDK
-136 DVDLYQYTQDSDEL
+136 DTDLKNYTIDNDEL
-150 YTELATAPI
+150 YTELATTPI
-159 SNFGDVKFVN
+159 CNFGNIRFIN

-174 KGTYIFFIRYW
+174 KGTYVFFIRYW
-185 IDNYYNT
+185 IDDYYNT
-192 IWFPIGYPVQV
+192 IWFPIGYPVQL

-222 GKGSGKIQDY
+222 GKGSAKIQDY
-232 YSEDDDYTNTNLLVQ
+232 YSEDDDYTNTNMLVT
-247 VRIFTDTR
+247 VRMFADTK

-262 LAAIVSGNASTEA
+262 LAAIVNGNASTEA
-275 VVWDKK
+275 VVWNKK
-281 SIGTMVEF
+281 TIGTAVEF
-289 TIDNSF
+289 TIDNNF
-295 ETMSLEELTNE
+295 ETISIDELTNE

-328 KIANKNKPFLNE
+328 KIDNKNKPFLNE

-345 LLAKMGNVVIT
+345 LLARMNDVVIT
-356 AVDRD
+356 AIDR
-361 EGDYPE
+361 ENGSYPE
-367 VSEAINFFKPKPGRH
+367 VTEAVDFFKPKPGRR

-391 VYANGTYTD
+391 VYSNGTYTD
-400 GVPILTANS
+400 GVPILTANN
-409 GTPSVEGT
+409 GTPTVDGT
-417 KLTCTIFGSD
+417 KLTCTIFGD
-427 NNRFCRC
+427 NNNNRFCRC
-434 VCPADKIAL
+434 ICPADKIAL

-451 PMLEGFVGYFISYAE
+451 PMIEGFVGYFISYAE
-466 PEYVEIGSGFITQAD
+466 PEYVEIGSGFITRAD
-481 KYLYDTKG
+481 RYLYQVKG
-489 QNTGSADSP
+489 QDVGDSD
-498 CRFNYPEFSI
+498 CRFNYPEFSV
-508 VGGKTDANKIS
+508 VGGKTNAKKIN

-531 LNTRLNNPTAANA
+531 FNTRLHSPTSANA
-544 SIGINSTSILPPNS
+544 GKNVTSTYIVPPNS
-558 FDNIGKEG
+558 YDNIGREG
-566 VLKIQLS
+566 TLRITLD
-573 SGFNG
+573 SGFNS
-578 HHGTTLC
+578 HKGTTLC
-585 DVYTDDYSKLY
+585 DVYDDNYSELY
-596 RDADKNLVSLGYIE
+596 LDADKNLISLGYIE

-616 PYANYTY
+616 PNANYTY
-623 GKSTVKV
+623 GKSRVIV
-630 NNADV
+630 NGTEV
-635 KVNYAWNYYWNV
+635 SVNYAWNYYWNV
-647 STIFTFHPHGIIFS
+647 STIFTFHPNGIIFS

-673 TKFYGDGETVAN
+673 NKFYGSEETVNN
-685 KPLIYSFTFVHE
+685 KPLIYSYTFVHE

-704 KKVNM
+704 KKLNIS
-709 PPRTVYY
+709 PRTVYY
-716 NYSDGS
+716 NYTNDGN
-722 ENTKGSNL
+722 NTQGSNL
-730 IVDPSRIND
+730 IIDPSRIND

-753 LIINYNKT
+753 VIVNYNKT
-761 NELYKREQYFKTV
+761 NELYKREQYSKTI

-878 YIFYDSNARKFYKFD
+878 YIFYDSNAHKFYKFD
-893 AGSVEEINNDITK
+893 AGTVDEINNNITK
-906 FVEAYTADRVYI
+906 FIESYNADRIYI
-918 GYDFVNTRLLFNF
+918 GYDSANGRLLFNF
-931 MKKDSAGAW
+931 MKRSGSDDW

-950 NNDWLSSHSYTSN
+950 NNDWLSTHSYTSN

-968 LKDNFYLIDFT
+968 LKDNFYIIDYN
-979 NSYYRIRQ
+979 NSYYRIKQ
-987 FTKDVYNEYE
+987 FSNTVYNEYE
-997 DDVLNEFMNNELIES
+997 DNTLNEFINNEIINDKL
-1012 KTCSY
+1012 CSY
-1017 IDVYFNSTNPND
+1017 IDIYFNPTNIND
-1029 IKIVNFITYIL
+1029 IKILDFITYIL
-1040 NKVEDDYFDALGC
+1040 NKEKDDYFDVLGC
-1053 YLYTNCCYS
+1053 YIYTNCCYS
-1062 DYCNLNEERAS
+1062 DYCNLIEERNN

-1083 FGRWNFNWFYNKL
+1083 FGRWNYNWFYNKL

-1102 EIFGRITGKYNNE
+1102 EIFGRITGKYNTN
-1115 LEYNQTAVD
+1115 LEYNKTAVD
-1124 AKLMVGKYVIVRFVF
+1124 AKLMVGKYAIIRFVF

-1150 IQAYFNT
+1150 IQAYFNK

>member
-1 MRINQKLN
+1 MKISQKLN
-9 FDSPYENLKEGDLV
+9 FDSPYENLNEGDLV

-34 ETICNEPG
+34 ETICNELG

-65 LVFFDNNDIY
+65 IVFFDNNDIY
-75 RVDIRKP
+75 RINVKKA
-82 IGSNNPVKVG
+82 IGNNNPVKVN

-105 YTYNVNNELIVC
+105 YTYNVNNELILC

-123 TKDCPLKSINIDK
+123 TTDCPLKSINLDK
-136 DVDLYQYTQDSDEL
+136 DVDLKNYTVDNDEL

-159 SNFGDVKFVN
+159 CNFGNVRLVN

-174 KGTYIFFIRYW
+174 KGTYVFFIRYW
-185 IDNYYNT
+185 IDDYYNT
-192 IWFPIGYPVQV
+192 IWFPIGYPIQL

-208 LTTPKTVFNYNAGD
+208 LTTPKTVFNYNAGED
-222 GKGSGKIQDY
+222 KGSGKIQDY
-232 YSEDDDYTNTNLLVQ
+232 YSEDDDYTNTNMLIT
-247 VRIFTDTR
+247 VRMFADTK

-262 LAAIVSGNASTEA
+262 LAAIVNGNASTEA
-275 VVWDKK
+275 VVWNKK
-281 SIGTMVEF
+281 TIGTAVEF
-289 TIDNSF
+289 TIDNNF
-295 ETMSLEELTNE
+295 ETMSIDELTNE

-328 KIANKNKPFLNE
+328 KLDNKNKPFLNE

-345 LLAKMGNVVIT
+345 LLAKMNNVVIT
-356 AVDRD
+356 AVDR
-361 EGDYPE
+361 EKGSYPE
-367 VSEAINFFKPKPGRH
+367 VTEAIDFFKPKPGRR

-391 VYANGTYTD
+391 VYSNGTYTD
-400 GVPILTANS
+400 GVPILTANN
-409 GTPSVEGT
+409 GTPTVDGT
-417 KLTCTIFGSD
+417 KLTCTIFGDSKH
-427 NNRFCRC
+427 RFCRC
-434 VCPADKIAL
+434 VCPADKITL

-451 PMLEGFVGYFISYAE
+451 PMIEGFVGYFISYAE
-466 PEYVEIGSGFITQAD
+466 PEYVEIGSGFITRSD
-481 KYLYDTKG
+481 RYLYQVKG
-489 QNTGSADSP
+489 QDVGDSD

-508 VGGKTDANKIS
+508 VGGKTDAKKIN
-519 EVCYFQYTDDGN
+519 EVCYFEYTDDGN
-531 LNTRLNNPTAANA
+531 LNTRLHSPTPADAGKN
-544 SIGINSTSILPPNS
+544 IISTNIVPPNS
-558 FDNIGKEG
+558 YDNIGREG
-566 VLKIQLS
+566 TLKITLD
-573 SGFNG
+573 SGFNA
-578 HHGTTLC
+578 HKGTTLC
-585 DVYTDDYSKLY
+585 DIYNDNYSELY
-596 RDADKNLVSLGYIE
+596 LDADKNLISLGYIE
-610 YVKEYD
+610 YVKEYNPD
-616 PYANYTY
+616 TNYTY
-623 GKSTVKV
+623 GKSRVTVNGTEV
-630 NNADV
+630 S
-635 KVNYAWNYYWNV
+635 VNYAWNYYWNV
-647 STIFTFHPHGIIFS
+647 STIFTFHPNGIIFS

-673 TKFYGDGETVAN
+673 DKFYGSGETVSN
-685 KPLIYSFTFVHE
+685 KPLIYSYTFVHE

-704 KKVNM
+704 KKLNIS
-709 PPRTVYY
+709 PRTVYY
-716 NYSDGS
+716 NYTNDG
-722 ENTKGSNL
+722 NNKQGSNL
-730 IVDPSRIND
+730 IIDPSRIND

-753 LIINYNKT
+753 VIVNYNKT
-761 NELYKREQYFKTV
+761 NELYKREQYSKTV

-789 KHISPESYKIIS
+789 KHISPESYKIIN

-878 YIFYDSNARKFYKFD
+878 YIFYDSNAHKFYKFD
-893 AGSVEEINNDITK
+893 AGSVDEINNNITK
-906 FVEAYTADRVYI
+906 FIESYNADRIYI
-918 GYDFVNTRLLFNF
+918 GYDSANARLLFNF
-931 MKKDSAGAW
+931 MKKISNDDW
-940 KSCIL
+940 KSCII

-950 NNDWLSSHSYTSN
+950 NNDWLSAHSYTSN

-968 LKDNFYLIDFT
+968 LKDNFYIIDY
-979 NSYYRIRQ
+979 NNNYYRIKQ
-987 FTKDVYNEYE
+987 FSNTVYNEYE
-997 DDVLNEFMNNELIES
+997 DNALNEFINNEIINDKL
-1012 KTCSY
+1012 CSY
-1017 IDVYFNSTNPND
+1017 IDVYFNPTNINN
-1029 IKIVNFITYIL
+1029 IKILNFITYVL
-1040 NKVEDDYFDALGC
+1040 NKEKDDYFDVLGC
-1053 YLYTNCCYS
+1053 YIYTNCCYS
-1062 DYCNLNEERAS
+1062 DYCNLIEERNN

-1083 FGRWNFNWFYNKL
+1083 FGRWNYNWFYNKL

-1102 EIFGRITGKYNNE
+1102 EIFGRITGKYNTE
-1115 LEYNQTAVD
+1115 LEFNKTAVD
-1124 AKLMVGKYVIVRFVF
+1124 AKLMVGKYAIVRFVF

-1150 IQAYFNT
+1150 IQAYFNK

>member
-1 MRINQKLN
+1 MKISQKLN
-9 FDSPYENLKEGDLV
+9 FDSPYENLNEGDLV

-34 ETICNEPG
+34 ETICNELG
-42 LIDYY
+42 LTDYY

-65 LVFFDNNDIY
+65 ILFFDNNDIY
-75 RVDIRKP
+75 RINVKKA
-82 IGSNNPVKVG
+82 IGNNNPVKVD

-123 TKDCPLKSINIDK
+123 TTDCPLKIINLDK
-136 DVDLYQYTQDSDEL
+136 DTDLKNYTIDNDEL

-159 SNFGDVKFVN
+159 CNFGNIRFVN

-174 KGTYIFFIRYW
+174 KGTYVFFIRYW
-185 IDNYYNT
+185 INDYYNT
-192 IWFPIGYPVQV
+192 IWFPIGYPVQL

-208 LTTPKTVFNYNAGD
+208 LTTPKTVFNYNAGED
-222 GKGSGKIQDY
+222 KGSGKIQDY
-232 YSEDDDYTNTNLLVQ
+232 YSEDDDYTNTNMLIT
-247 VRIFTDTR
+247 VRMFADTK

-262 LAAIVSGNASTEA
+262 LAAIVNGNASTEA
-275 VVWDKK
+275 VVWNKK
-281 SIGTMVEF
+281 TIGTAVEF
-289 TIDNSF
+289 TIDNNF
-295 ETMSLEELTNE
+295 ETISIDELTNE

-328 KIANKNKPFLNE
+328 KLDNKNKPFLNK
-340 TDYGQ
+340 TDYGR
-345 LLAKMGNVVIT
+345 LLARMNDVVIT
-356 AVDRD
+356 AVDR
-361 EGDYPE
+361 ENGSYPE
-367 VSEAINFFKPKPGRH
+367 VTEAVDFFKPKPGRR

-391 VYANGTYTD
+391 VYSNGTYTD
-400 GVPILTANS
+400 GVPILTANN
-409 GTPSVEGT
+409 GTPTVDGT
-417 KLTCTIFGSD
+417 KLTCTIFGD
-427 NNRFCRC
+427 NNNRFCRC

-451 PMLEGFVGYFISYAE
+451 PMIEGFVGYFISYAE
-466 PEYVEIGSGFITQAD
+466 PEYVEIGSGFITRAD
-481 KYLYDTKG
+481 RYLYQVKG
-489 QNTGSADSP
+489 QDVGDSD
-498 CRFNYPEFSI
+498 CRFNYPEFSV
-508 VGGKTDANKIS
+508 VGGKTDAKKIN

-531 LNTRLNNPTAANA
+531 LNTRLHSPTPANA
-544 SIGINSTSILPPNS
+544 GKNITSTYIVPPNS
-558 FDNIGKEG
+558 YDNIGREG
-566 VLKIQLS
+566 TLRITLD
-573 SGFNG
+573 SGFNA
-578 HHGTTLC
+578 HKGTTLC
-585 DVYTDDYSKLY
+585 DIYDDNYSELY
-596 RDADKNLVSLGYIE
+596 LDADKNLISLGYIE
-610 YVKEYD
+610 YVKEYNPD
-616 PYANYTY
+616 ANYTY
-623 GKSTVKV
+623 GKSRVIV
-630 NNADV
+630 NGTEV
-635 KVNYAWNYYWNV
+635 SVNYAWNYYWNV
-647 STIFTFHPHGIIFS
+647 STIFTFHPNGIIFS

-673 TKFYGDGETVAN
+673 NKFYGSGETVNN
-685 KPLIYSFTFVHE
+685 KPLIYSYTFVHE

-704 KKVNM
+704 KKLNIS
-709 PPRTVYY
+709 PRTVYY
-716 NYSDGS
+716 NYTNDGN
-722 ENTKGSNL
+722 NTQGSNL

-753 LIINYNKT
+753 VIVNYNKT
-761 NELYKREQYFKTV
+761 NELYKREQYSKTI

-824 LFAFDINNELKT
+824 LFAFDINNEIKT

-878 YIFYDSNARKFYKFD
+878 YIFYDSNAHKFYKFD
-893 AGSVEEINNDITK
+893 AGIVDEINNNITK
-906 FVEAYTADRVYI
+906 FIESYNADRIYI
-918 GYDFVNTRLLFNF
+918 GYDSANGRLLFNF
-931 MKKDSAGAW
+931 MKKSGSDDW

-950 NNDWLSSHSYTSN
+950 NNDWLSTHSYTSN

-968 LKDNFYLIDFT
+968 LKDNFYIIDY
-979 NSYYRIRQ
+979 NNYYRIKQ
-987 FTKDVYNEYE
+987 FSNTVYNEYE
-997 DDVLNEFMNNELIES
+997 DNVLNEFINNETINDKL
-1012 KTCSY
+1012 CSY
-1017 IDVYFNSTNPND
+1017 IDIYFNPTNIND
-1029 IKIVNFITYIL
+1029 IKILDFITYIL
-1040 NKVEDDYFDALGC
+1040 NKEKDDYFDVLGC
-1053 YLYTNCCYS
+1053 YIYTNCCYS
-1062 DYCNLNEERAS
+1062 DYCNLIEERNS
-1073 VAEYK
+1073 VTEYK

-1083 FGRWNFNWFYNKL
+1083 FGRWNYNWFYNKL

-1102 EIFGRITGKYNNE
+1102 EIFGRITGKYNTN
-1115 LEYNQTAVD
+1115 LEYNKTAVD
-1124 AKLMVGKYVIVRFVF
+1124 AKLMVGKYAIIRFVF

-1150 IQAYFNT
+1150 IQAYFNK

>member
-1 MRINQKLN
+1 MKISQKLN
-9 FDSPYENLKEGDLV
+9 FDSPYENLNEGDLV

-34 ETICNEPG
+34 ETICNELG

-65 LVFFDNNDIY
+65 IVFFDNNDIY
-75 RVDIRKP
+75 RINVKKA
-82 IGSNNPVKVG
+82 IGNNNPVKVN

-105 YTYNVNNELIVC
+105 YTYNVNNELILC

-123 TKDCPLKSINIDK
+123 TTDCPLKSINLDK
-136 DVDLYQYTQDSDEL
+136 DVDLKNYTVDNDEL

-159 SNFGDVKFVN
+159 CNFGNVRLVN

-174 KGTYIFFIRYW
+174 KGTYVFFIRYW
-185 IDNYYNT
+185 IDDYYNT
-192 IWFPIGYPVQV
+192 IWFPIGYPIQL

-208 LTTPKTVFNYNAGD
+208 LTTPKTVFNYNAGED
-222 GKGSGKIQDY
+222 KGSGKIQDY
-232 YSEDDDYTNTNLLVQ
+232 YSEDDDYTNTNMLIT
-247 VRIFTDTR
+247 VRMFADTK

-262 LAAIVSGNASTEA
+262 LAAIVNGNASTEA
-275 VVWDKK
+275 VVWNKK
-281 SIGTMVEF
+281 TIGTAVEF
-289 TIDNSF
+289 TIDNNF
-295 ETMSLEELTNE
+295 ETMSIDELTNE

-328 KIANKNKPFLNE
+328 KLDNKNKPFLNE

-345 LLAKMGNVVIT
+345 LLAKMNNVVIT
-356 AVDRD
+356 AVDR
-361 EGDYPE
+361 EKGSYPE
-367 VSEAINFFKPKPGRH
+367 VTEAIDFFKPKPGRR

-391 VYANGTYTD
+391 VYSNGTYTD
-400 GVPILTANS
+400 GVPILTANN
-409 GTPSVEGT
+409 GTPTVDGT
-417 KLTCTIFGSD
+417 KLTCTIFGDSKH
-427 NNRFCRC
+427 RFCRC

-451 PMLEGFVGYFISYAE
+451 PMIEGFVGYFISYAE
-466 PEYVEIGSGFITQAD
+466 PEYVEIGSGFITRSD
-481 KYLYDTKG
+481 RYLYQVKG
-489 QNTGSADSP
+489 QDVGDSD

-508 VGGKTDANKIS
+508 VGGKTDAKKIN
-519 EVCYFQYTDDGN
+519 EVCYFEYTDDGN
-531 LNTRLNNPTAANA
+531 LNTRLHSPTPADAGKN
-544 SIGINSTSILPPNS
+544 IISTNIVPPNS
-558 FDNIGKEG
+558 YDNIGREG
-566 VLKIQLS
+566 TLKITLD
-573 SGFNG
+573 SGFNA
-578 HHGTTLC
+578 HKGTTLC
-585 DVYTDDYSKLY
+585 DIYNDNYSELY
-596 RDADKNLVSLGYIE
+596 LDADKNLISLGYIE
-610 YVKEYD
+610 YVKEYNPD
-616 PYANYTY
+616 TNYTY
-623 GKSTVKV
+623 GKSRVTVNGTEV
-630 NNADV
+630 S
-635 KVNYAWNYYWNV
+635 VNYAWNYYWNV
-647 STIFTFHPHGIIFS
+647 STIFTFHPNGIIFS

-673 TKFYGDGETVAN
+673 DKFYGSGETVSN
-685 KPLIYSFTFVHE
+685 KPLIYSYTFVHE

-704 KKVNM
+704 KKLNIS
-709 PPRTVYY
+709 PRTVYY
-716 NYSDGS
+716 NYTNDG
-722 ENTKGSNL
+722 NNKQGSNL
-730 IVDPSRIND
+730 IIDPSRIND

-753 LIINYNKT
+753 VIVNYNKT
-761 NELYKREQYFKTV
+761 NELYKREQYSKTI

-789 KHISPESYKIIS
+789 KHISPESYKIIN

-878 YIFYDSNARKFYKFD
+878 YIFYDSNAHKFYKFD
-893 AGSVEEINNDITK
+893 AGSVDEINNNITK
-906 FVEAYTADRVYI
+906 FIESYNADRIYI
-918 GYDFVNTRLLFNF
+918 GYDSANARLLFNF
-931 MKKDSAGAW
+931 MKKISNDDW
-940 KSCIL
+940 KSCII

-950 NNDWLSSHSYTSN
+950 NNDWLSTHSYTSN

-968 LKDNFYLIDFT
+968 LKDNFYIIDY
-979 NSYYRIRQ
+979 NNNYYRIKQ
-987 FTKDVYNEYE
+987 FSNTVYNEYE
-997 DDVLNEFMNNELIES
+997 DNALNEFINNEIINDKL
-1012 KTCSY
+1012 CSY
-1017 IDVYFNSTNPND
+1017 IDVYFNPTNINN
-1029 IKIVNFITYIL
+1029 IKILNFITYVL
-1040 NKVEDDYFDALGC
+1040 NKEKDDYFDVLGC
-1053 YLYTNCCYS
+1053 YIYTNCCYS
-1062 DYCNLNEERAS
+1062 DYCNLIEERNN

-1083 FGRWNFNWFYNKL
+1083 FGRWNYNWFYNKL

-1102 EIFGRITGKYNNE
+1102 EIFGRITGKYNTE
-1115 LEYNQTAVD
+1115 LEFNKTAVD
-1124 AKLMVGKYVIVRFVF
+1124 AKLIVGKYAIVRFVF
-1139 RNTNKKVLIKD
+1139 RNTNKKILIKD
-1150 IQAYFNT
+1150 IQAYFNK

>member
-1 MRINQKLN
+1 MKISQKLN
-9 FDSPYENLKEGDLV
+9 FDSPYENLNEGDLV

-34 ETICNEPG
+34 ETICNELG

-65 LVFFDNNDIY
+65 IVFFDNNDIY
-75 RVDIRKP
+75 RINVKKA
-82 IGSNNPVKVG
+82 IGNNNPVKVN

-105 YTYNVNNELIVC
+105 YTYNVNNELILC

-123 TKDCPLKSINIDK
+123 TTDCPLKSINFDK
-136 DVDLYQYTQDSDEL
+136 DVDLKNYTVDNDEL

-159 SNFGDVKFVN
+159 CNFGNVRLVN

-174 KGTYIFFIRYW
+174 KGTYVFFIRYW
-185 IDNYYNT
+185 IDDYYNT
-192 IWFPIGYPVQV
+192 IWFPIGYPIQL
-203 TDLEA
+203 TDLES
-208 LTTPKTVFNYNAGD
+208 LTTPKTVFNYNAGED
-222 GKGSGKIQDY
+222 KGSGKIQDY
-232 YSEDDDYTNTNLLVQ
+232 YSEDDDYTNTNMLIT
-247 VRIFTDTR
+247 VRMFADTK

-262 LAAIVSGNASTEA
+262 LAAIVNGNASTEA
-275 VVWDKK
+275 VVWNKK
-281 SIGTMVEF
+281 TIGTAVEF
-289 TIDNSF
+289 TIDNNF
-295 ETMSLEELTNE
+295 ETMSIDELTNE

-328 KIANKNKPFLNE
+328 KLDNKNKPFLNE

-345 LLAKMGNVVIT
+345 LLAKMNNVVIT
-356 AVDRD
+356 AVDR
-361 EGDYPE
+361 EKGSYPE
-367 VSEAINFFKPKPGRH
+367 VTEAIDFFKPKPGRR

-391 VYANGTYTD
+391 VYSNGTYTD
-400 GVPILTANS
+400 GVPILTANN
-409 GTPSVEGT
+409 GTPTVDGT
-417 KLTCTIFGSD
+417 KLTCTIFGDSKH
-427 NNRFCRC
+427 RFCRC

-451 PMLEGFVGYFISYAE
+451 PMIEGFVGYFISYAE
-466 PEYVEIGSGFITQAD
+466 PEYVEIGSGFITRSD
-481 KYLYDTKG
+481 RYLYQVKG
-489 QNTGSADSP
+489 QDVGDSD

-508 VGGKTDANKIS
+508 VGGKTDAKKIN
-519 EVCYFQYTDDGN
+519 EVCYFEYTDDGN
-531 LNTRLNNPTAANA
+531 LNTRLHSPTPANA
-544 SIGINSTSILPPNS
+544 GKNIISTNIVPPNS
-558 FDNIGKEG
+558 YDNIGREG
-566 VLKIQLS
+566 TLKITLD
-573 SGFNG
+573 SGFNA
-578 HHGTTLC
+578 HKGTTLC
-585 DVYTDDYSKLY
+585 DIYNDNYSELY
-596 RDADKNLVSLGYIE
+596 LDADKNLISLGYIE
-610 YVKEYD
+610 YVKEYNPD
-616 PYANYTY
+616 TNYTY
-623 GKSTVKV
+623 GKSRVTVNGTEV
-630 NNADV
+630 S
-635 KVNYAWNYYWNV
+635 VNYAWNYYWNV
-647 STIFTFHPHGIIFS
+647 STIFTFHHNGIIFS

-673 TKFYGDGETVAN
+673 DKFYGSGETVSN
-685 KPLIYSFTFVHE
+685 KPLIYSYTFVHE

-704 KKVNM
+704 KKLNIS
-709 PPRTVYY
+709 PRTVYY
-716 NYSDGS
+716 NYTNDG
-722 ENTKGSNL
+722 NNKQGSNL
-730 IVDPSRIND
+730 IIDPSRIND

-753 LIINYNKT
+753 VIVNYNKT
-761 NELYKREQYFKTV
+761 NELYKREQYSKTV

-789 KHISPESYKIIS
+789 KHISPESYKIIN

-878 YIFYDSNARKFYKFD
+878 YIFYDSNAHKFYKFD
-893 AGSVEEINNDITK
+893 AGSVDEINNNITK
-906 FVEAYTADRVYI
+906 FIESYNADRIYI
-918 GYDFVNTRLLFNF
+918 GYDSANARLLFNF
-931 MKKDSAGAW
+931 MKKISNDDW
-940 KSCIL
+940 KSCII

-950 NNDWLSSHSYTSN
+950 NNDWLSTHSYTSN

-968 LKDNFYLIDFT
+968 LKDNFYVIDY
-979 NSYYRIRQ
+979 NNNYYHIKQ
-987 FTKDVYNEYE
+987 FSNTVYNEYE
-997 DDVLNEFMNNELIES
+997 DNALNEFINNEIINDKL
-1012 KTCSY
+1012 CSY
-1017 IDVYFNSTNPND
+1017 IDVYFNPTNINN
-1029 IKIVNFITYIL
+1029 IKILNFITYVL
-1040 NKVEDDYFDALGC
+1040 NKEKDDHFDVLGC
-1053 YLYTNCCYS
+1053 YIYTNCCYS
-1062 DYCNLNEERAS
+1062 DYCNLIEERNN

-1083 FGRWNFNWFYNKL
+1083 FGRWNYNWFYNKL

-1102 EIFGRITGKYNNE
+1102 EIFGRITGKYNTE
-1115 LEYNQTAVD
+1115 LEFNKTAVD
-1124 AKLMVGKYVIVRFVF
+1124 AKLMVGKYAIVRFVF

-1150 IQAYFNT
+1150 IQAYFNK

>member
-1 MRINQKLN
+1 MKISQKLN
-9 FDSPYENLKEGDLV
+9 FDSPYENLNEGDLV

-34 ETICNEPG
+34 ETICNELG

-65 LVFFDNNDIY
+65 IVFFDNNDIY
-75 RVDIRKP
+75 RINVKKA
-82 IGSNNPVKVG
+82 IGDNNPVKVN

-123 TKDCPLKSINIDK
+123 TTDCPLKSINLDK
-136 DVDLYQYTQDSDEL
+136 DADLKNYTIDNDEL

-159 SNFGDVKFVN
+159 CNFGNVRFVN

-174 KGTYIFFIRYW
+174 KGTYVFFIRYW
-185 IDNYYNT
+185 IDDYYNT
-192 IWFPIGYPVQV
+192 IWFPIGYPVQL

-208 LTTPKTVFNYNAGD
+208 LTTPKTVFNYNAGED
-222 GKGSGKIQDY
+222 KGSGKIQDY
-232 YSEDDDYTNTNLLVQ
+232 YSEDDDYTNTNILIT
-247 VRIFTDTR
+247 VRMFADTK

-262 LAAIVSGNASTEA
+262 LAAIVNGNASTEA
-275 VVWDKK
+275 VVWNKK
-281 SIGTMVEF
+281 TIGTAVEF

-295 ETMSLEELTNE
+295 ETMSIDELTNE

-321 RVYLANY
+321 RIYLANY
-328 KIANKNKPFLNE
+328 KLDNKNKPFINE

-345 LLAKMGNVVIT
+345 LLARMNDVVIT
-356 AVDRD
+356 AVDR
-361 EGDYPE
+361 EKGSYPE
-367 VSEAINFFKPKPGRH
+367 VTEAIDFFKPKPGRR

-391 VYANGTYTD
+391 VYSNGTYTD
-400 GVPILTANS
+400 GVPILTANN
-409 GTPSVEGT
+409 GTPTVNGT
-417 KLTCTIFGSD
+417 KLTCTIFGDSKH
-427 NNRFCRC
+427 RFCRC

-451 PMLEGFVGYFISYAE
+451 PMIEGFVGYFISYAE
-466 PEYVEIGSGFITQAD
+466 PEYVEIGSGFITRSD
-481 KYLYDTKG
+481 RYLYQVKG
-489 QNTGSADSP
+489 QDVGDSD

-508 VGGKTDANKIS
+508 VGGKTDAKKIN
-519 EVCYFQYTDDGN
+519 EVCYFEYTDDGN
-531 LNTRLNNPTAANA
+531 LNTRLHSPTPADAGKN
-544 SIGINSTSILPPNS
+544 IISTNIVPPNS
-558 FDNIGKEG
+558 YDNIGREG
-566 VLKIQLS
+566 TLKITLD
-573 SGFNG
+573 SGFNA
-578 HHGTTLC
+578 HKGTTLC
-585 DVYTDDYSKLY
+585 DIYNDNYSELY
-596 RDADKNLVSLGYIE
+596 LDTDKNLISLGYIE
-610 YVKEYD
+610 YVKEYNPD
-616 PYANYTY
+616 TNYTY
-623 GKSTVKV
+623 GKSRVTVNGTEV
-630 NNADV
+630 S
-635 KVNYAWNYYWNV
+635 VNYAWNYYWNV
-647 STIFTFHPHGIIFS
+647 STIFTFHPNGIIFS

-673 TKFYGDGETVAN
+673 DKFYGSGETVSN
-685 KPLIYSFTFVHE
+685 KPLIYSYTFVHE

-704 KKVNM
+704 KKLNIS
-709 PPRTVYY
+709 PRTVYY
-716 NYSDGS
+716 NYTNDG
-722 ENTKGSNL
+722 NNKQNYNL
-730 IVDPSRIND
+730 IIDPSRIND

-753 LIINYNKT
+753 VIVNYNKT
-761 NELYKREQYFKTV
+761 NELYKREQYSKTI

-789 KHISPESYKIIS
+789 KHISPESYKIIN

-878 YIFYDSNARKFYKFD
+878 YIFYDSNAHKFYKFD
-893 AGSVEEINNDITK
+893 AGSVDEINNNITK
-906 FVEAYTADRVYI
+906 FIESYNADRIYI
-918 GYDFVNTRLLFNF
+918 GYDSANARLLFNF
-931 MKKDSAGAW
+931 MKKISDDDW
-940 KSCIL
+940 KSCII

-950 NNDWLSSHSYTSN
+950 NNDWLSAHSYTSN

-968 LKDNFYLIDFT
+968 LKDNFYIIDY
-979 NSYYRIRQ
+979 NNNYYRIKQ
-987 FTKDVYNEYE
+987 FSNTVYNEYE
-997 DDVLNEFMNNELIES
+997 DNVLNEFINNEIINDKL
-1012 KTCSY
+1012 CSY
-1017 IDVYFNSTNPND
+1017 IDVYFNPTNINN
-1029 IKIVNFITYIL
+1029 IKILNFITYVL
-1040 NKVEDDYFDALGC
+1040 NKEKDDYFDVLGC
-1053 YLYTNCCYS
+1053 YIYTNCCYS
-1062 DYCNLNEERAS
+1062 DYCNLIEERNN

-1083 FGRWNFNWFYNKL
+1083 FGRWNYNWFYNKL

-1102 EIFGRITGKYNNE
+1102 EIFGRITGKYNTE
-1115 LEYNQTAVD
+1115 LEFNKTAVD
-1124 AKLMVGKYVIVRFVF
+1124 AKLMVGKYAIVRFVF

-1150 IQAYFNT
+1150 IQAYFNK

>member
-1 MRINQKLN
+1 MKISQKLN
-9 FDSPYENLKEGDLV
+9 FDSPYENLNEGDLV

-34 ETICNEPG
+34 ETICNELG

-65 LVFFDNNDIY
+65 IVFFDNNDIY
-75 RVDIRKP
+75 RINVKKE
-82 IGSNNPVKVG
+82 IGNNNPVKVN

-105 YTYNVNNELIVC
+105 YTYNVNNELILC

-123 TKDCPLKSINIDK
+123 TTDCPLKSINLDK
-136 DVDLYQYTQDSDEL
+136 DVDLKNYTVDNDEL

-159 SNFGDVKFVN
+159 CNFGNVRLVN

-174 KGTYIFFIRYW
+174 KGTYVFFIRYW
-185 IDNYYNT
+185 IDDYYNT
-192 IWFPIGYPVQV
+192 IWFPIGYPIQL

-208 LTTPKTVFNYNAGD
+208 LTTPKTVFNYNAGED
-222 GKGSGKIQDY
+222 KGSGKIQDY
-232 YSEDDDYTNTNLLVQ
+232 YSEDDDYTNTNMLVT
-247 VRIFTDTR
+247 VRMFADTK

-262 LAAIVSGNASTEA
+262 LAAIVNGNASTEA
-275 VVWDKK
+275 VVWNKK
-281 SIGTMVEF
+281 TIGTAVEF
-289 TIDNSF
+289 TIDNNF
-295 ETMSLEELTNE
+295 ETMSIDELTNE

-328 KIANKNKPFLNE
+328 KLDNKNKPFLNN

-345 LLAKMGNVVIT
+345 LLAKMNNVVIT
-356 AVDRD
+356 AVDR
-361 EGDYPE
+361 EKGNYPE
-367 VSEAINFFKPKPGRH
+367 VTEAIDFFKPKPGRR

-391 VYANGTYTD
+391 VYSNGTYTD
-400 GVPILTANS
+400 GVPILTANN
-409 GTPSVEGT
+409 GTPTVDGT
-417 KLTCTIFGSD
+417 KLTCTIFGDSKH
-427 NNRFCRC
+427 RFCRC
-434 VCPADKIAL
+434 VCPADKITL

-451 PMLEGFVGYFISYAE
+451 PMIEGFVGYFISYAE
-466 PEYVEIGSGFITQAD
+466 PEYVEIGSGFITRSD
-481 KYLYDTKG
+481 RYLYQVKG
-489 QNTGSADSP
+489 QDVGDSD

-508 VGGKTDANKIS
+508 VGGKTDAKKIN
-519 EVCYFQYTDDGN
+519 EVCYFEYTDDGN
-531 LNTRLNNPTAANA
+531 FNTRLHSPTPADAGKN
-544 SIGINSTSILPPNS
+544 IISTNIVPPNS
-558 FDNIGKEG
+558 YDNIGREG
-566 VLKIQLS
+566 TLKITLD
-573 SGFNG
+573 SGFND
-578 HHGTTLC
+578 HKGTTLC
-585 DVYTDDYSKLY
+585 DIYNDNYSELY
-596 RDADKNLVSLGYIE
+596 LDADKNLISLGYIE
-610 YVKEYD
+610 YVKEYNPD
-616 PYANYTY
+616 TNYTY
-623 GKSTVKV
+623 GKSRVTVNGTEV
-630 NNADV
+630 S
-635 KVNYAWNYYWNV
+635 VNYAWNYYWNV
-647 STIFTFHPHGIIFS
+647 STIFTFHPNGIIFS

-673 TKFYGDGETVAN
+673 DKFYGSGETVSN
-685 KPLIYSFTFVHE
+685 KPLIYSYTFVHE

-704 KKVNM
+704 KKLNIS
-709 PPRTVYY
+709 PRTVYY
-716 NYSDGS
+716 NYINDG
-722 ENTKGSNL
+722 NNKQGSNL
-730 IVDPSRIND
+730 IIDPSRIND

-753 LIINYNKT
+753 VIVNYNKT
-761 NELYKREQYFKTV
+761 NELYKREQYSKTV

-789 KHISPESYKIIS
+789 KHISPESYKIIN

-878 YIFYDSNARKFYKFD
+878 YIFYDSNAHKFYKFD
-893 AGSVEEINNDITK
+893 AGSVDEINNNITK
-906 FVEAYTADRVYI
+906 FIESYNADRIYI
-918 GYDFVNTRLLFNF
+918 GYDSANARLLFNF
-931 MKKDSAGAW
+931 MKKISNDDW
-940 KSCIL
+940 KSCII

-950 NNDWLSSHSYTSN
+950 NNDWLSAHSYTSN

-968 LKDNFYLIDFT
+968 LKDNFYIIDY
-979 NSYYRIRQ
+979 NNYYRIKQ
-987 FTKDVYNEYE
+987 FSNTVYNEYE
-997 DDVLNEFMNNELIES
+997 DNVLNEFINNEIINDKL
-1012 KTCSY
+1012 CSY
-1017 IDVYFNSTNPND
+1017 IDVYFNPTNINN
-1029 IKIVNFITYIL
+1029 IKILNFITYVL
-1040 NKVEDDYFDALGC
+1040 NKEKDDYFDVLGC
-1053 YLYTNCCYS
+1053 YIYTNCCYS
-1062 DYCNLNEERAS
+1062 DYCNLIEERNN

-1083 FGRWNFNWFYNKL
+1083 FGRWNYNWFYNKL

-1102 EIFGRITGKYNNE
+1102 EIFGRITGKYNTE
-1115 LEYNQTAVD
+1115 LEFNKTAVD
-1124 AKLMVGKYVIVRFVF
+1124 AKLMVGKYAIVRFVF

-1150 IQAYFNT
+1150 IQAYFNK

>member
-123 TKDCPLKSINIDK
+123 TEDCPLKSINIDK

-185 IDNYYNT
+185 IDDYYNT

-262 LAAIVSGNASTEA
+262 LAAIVNGNASTEA

-361 EGDYPE
+361 EGNYPE
-367 VSEAINFFKPKPGRH
+367 VSEAINFFKPKPGRR

-417 KLTCTIFGSD
+417 KLTCTIFGSN

-466 PEYVEIGSGFITQAD
+466 PEYVEIGSGFITQ
-481 KYLYDTKG
+481 
-489 QNTGSADSP
+489 
-498 CRFNYPEFSI
+498 FS
-508 VGGKTDANKIS
+508 
-519 EVCYFQYTDDGN
+519 
-531 LNTRLNNPTAANA
+531 L
-544 SIGINSTSILPPNS
+544 
-558 FDNIGKEG
+558 
-566 VLKIQLS
+566 
-573 SGFNG
+573 
-578 HHGTTLC
+578 
-585 DVYTDDYSKLY
+585 
-596 RDADKNLVSLGYIE
+596 
-610 YVKEYD
+610 
-616 PYANYTY
+616 
-623 GKSTVKV
+623 
-630 NNADV
+630 
-635 KVNYAWNYYWNV
+635 
-647 STIFTFHPHGIIFS
+647 
-661 DVDWNPYDATTG
+661 
-673 TKFYGDGETVAN
+673 
-685 KPLIYSFTFVHE
+685 
-697 SHYFLMG
+697 
-704 KKVNM
+704 
-709 PPRTVYY
+709 
-716 NYSDGS
+716 
-722 ENTKGSNL
+722 
-730 IVDPSRIND
+730 
-739 LYNLTSNYYSFYRR
+739 
-753 LIINYNKT
+753 
-761 NELYKREQYFKTV
+761 
-774 YRTNVIGDE
+774 
-783 SVVNAW
+783 
-789 KHISPESYKIIS
+789 
-801 ENKGDITNIVA
+801 
-812 AGTYL
+812 
-817 LVHTEKS
+817 
-824 LFAFDINNELKT
+824 
-836 NEQTVQMLMPDVF
+836 
-849 EVDYKE
+849 
-855 VFTTKFGIC
+855 
-864 GFQDFISYI
+864 
-873 NGDFG
+873 
-878 YIFYDSNARKFYKFD
+878 
-893 AGSVEEINNDITK
+893 
-906 FVEAYTADRVYI
+906 
-918 GYDFVNTRLLFNF
+918 
-931 MKKDSAGAW
+931 
-940 KSCIL
+940 
-945 SYSLY
+945 
-950 NNDWLSSHSYTSN
+950 
-963 YKFVS
+963 
-968 LKDNFYLIDFT
+968 
-979 NSYYRIRQ
+979 
-987 FTKDVYNEYE
+987 
-997 DDVLNEFMNNELIES
+997 
-1012 KTCSY
+1012 
-1017 IDVYFNSTNPND
+1017 
-1029 IKIVNFITYIL
+1029 
-1040 NKVEDDYFDALGC
+1040 
-1053 YLYTNCCYS
+1053 
-1062 DYCNLNEERAS
+1062 
-1073 VAEYK
+1073 
-1078 KPVYE
+1078 
-1083 FGRWNFNWFYNKL
+1083 
-1096 KSYKEQ
+1096 
-1102 EIFGRITGKYNNE
+1102 
-1115 LEYNQTAVD
+1115 
-1124 AKLMVGKYVIVRFVF
+1124 
-1139 RNTNKKVLIKD
+1139 
-1150 IQAYFNT
+1150 

>member
-1 MRINQKLN
+1 MKISQKLN
-9 FDSPYENLKEGDLV
+9 FDSPYENLNEGDLV

-34 ETICNEPG
+34 ETICNELG

-65 LVFFDNNDIY
+65 IVFFDNNDIY
-75 RVDIRKP
+75 RINVKKA
-82 IGSNNPVKVG
+82 IGNNNPVKVN

-105 YTYNVNNELIVC
+105 YTYNVNNELILC

-123 TKDCPLKSINIDK
+123 TTDCPLKSINLDK
-136 DVDLYQYTQDSDEL
+136 DVDLKNYTVDNDEL

-159 SNFGDVKFVN
+159 CNFGNVRLVN

-174 KGTYIFFIRYW
+174 KGTYVFFIRYW
-185 IDNYYNT
+185 IDDYYNT
-192 IWFPIGYPVQV
+192 IWFPIGYPIQL

-208 LTTPKTVFNYNAGD
+208 LTTPKTVFNYNAGED
-222 GKGSGKIQDY
+222 KGSGKIQDY
-232 YSEDDDYTNTNLLVQ
+232 YSEDDDYTNMNMLIT
-247 VRIFTDTR
+247 VRMFADTK

-262 LAAIVSGNASTEA
+262 LAAIVNGNASTEA
-275 VVWDKK
+275 VVWNKK
-281 SIGTMVEF
+281 TIGTAVEF
-289 TIDNSF
+289 TIDNNF
-295 ETMSLEELTNE
+295 ETMSIDELTNE

-328 KIANKNKPFLNE
+328 KLDNKNKPFLNE

-345 LLAKMGNVVIT
+345 LLAKMNNVVIT
-356 AVDRD
+356 AVDR
-361 EGDYPE
+361 EKGSYPE
-367 VSEAINFFKPKPGRH
+367 VTEAIDFFKPKPGRR

-391 VYANGTYTD
+391 VYSNGTYTD
-400 GVPILTANS
+400 GVPILTANN
-409 GTPSVEGT
+409 GTPTVDGT
-417 KLTCTIFGSD
+417 KLTCTIFGDSKH
-427 NNRFCRC
+427 RFCRC
-434 VCPADKIAL
+434 VCPADKITL

-451 PMLEGFVGYFISYAE
+451 PMIEGFVGYFISYAE
-466 PEYVEIGSGFITQAD
+466 PEYVEIGSGFITRSD
-481 KYLYDTKG
+481 RYLYQVKG
-489 QNTGSADSP
+489 QDVGDSD

-508 VGGKTDANKIS
+508 VGGKTDAKKIN
-519 EVCYFQYTDDGN
+519 EVCYFEYTDDGN
-531 LNTRLNNPTAANA
+531 LNTRLHSPTPADAGKN
-544 SIGINSTSILPPNS
+544 IISTNIVPPNS
-558 FDNIGKEG
+558 YDNIGREG
-566 VLKIQLS
+566 TLKITLD
-573 SGFNG
+573 SGFNA
-578 HHGTTLC
+578 HKGTTLC
-585 DVYTDDYSKLY
+585 DIYNDNYSELY
-596 RDADKNLVSLGYIE
+596 LDADKNLISLGYIE
-610 YVKEYD
+610 YVKEYNPD
-616 PYANYTY
+616 TNYTY
-623 GKSTVKV
+623 GKSRVTVNGTEV
-630 NNADV
+630 S
-635 KVNYAWNYYWNV
+635 VNYAWNYYWNV
-647 STIFTFHPHGIIFS
+647 STIFTFHPNGIIFS

-673 TKFYGDGETVAN
+673 DKFYGSGETVSN
-685 KPLIYSFTFVHE
+685 KPLIYSYTFVHE

-704 KKVNM
+704 KKLNIS
-709 PPRTVYY
+709 PRTVYY
-716 NYSDGS
+716 NYTNDG
-722 ENTKGSNL
+722 NNKQGSNL
-730 IVDPSRIND
+730 IIDPSRIND

-753 LIINYNKT
+753 VIVNYNKT
-761 NELYKREQYFKTV
+761 NELYKREQYSKTV

-789 KHISPESYKIIS
+789 KHISPESYKIIN

-878 YIFYDSNARKFYKFD
+878 YIFYDSNAHKFYKFD
-893 AGSVEEINNDITK
+893 AGSVDEINNNITK
-906 FVEAYTADRVYI
+906 FIESYNADRIYI
-918 GYDFVNTRLLFNF
+918 GYDSANARLLFNF
-931 MKKDSAGAW
+931 MKKISNDDW
-940 KSCIL
+940 KSCII

-950 NNDWLSSHSYTSN
+950 NNDWLSAHSYTSN

-968 LKDNFYLIDFT
+968 LKDNFYIIDY
-979 NSYYRIRQ
+979 NNNYYRIKQ
-987 FTKDVYNEYE
+987 FSNTVYNEYE
-997 DDVLNEFMNNELIES
+997 DNALNEFINNEIINDKL
-1012 KTCSY
+1012 CSY
-1017 IDVYFNSTNPND
+1017 IDVYFNPTNINN
-1029 IKIVNFITYIL
+1029 IKILNFITYVL
-1040 NKVEDDYFDALGC
+1040 NKEKDDYFDVLGC
-1053 YLYTNCCYS
+1053 YIYTNCCYS
-1062 DYCNLNEERAS
+1062 DYCNLIEERNN

-1083 FGRWNFNWFYNKL
+1083 FGRWNYNWFYNKL

-1102 EIFGRITGKYNNE
+1102 EIFGRITGKYNTE
-1115 LEYNQTAVD
+1115 LEFNKTAVD
-1124 AKLMVGKYVIVRFVF
+1124 AKLMVGKYAIVRFVF

-1150 IQAYFNT
+1150 IQAYFNK

>member
-1 MRINQKLN
+1 MKISQKLN
-9 FDSPYENLKEGDLV
+9 FDSPYENLNEGDLV

-34 ETICNEPG
+34 ETICNELG

-65 LVFFDNNDIY
+65 IVFFDNNDIY
-75 RVDIRKP
+75 RINVKKE
-82 IGSNNPVKVG
+82 IGNNNPVKVN

-105 YTYNVNNELIVC
+105 YTYNVNNELILC

-123 TKDCPLKSINIDK
+123 TTDCPLKSINLDK
-136 DVDLYQYTQDSDEL
+136 DVDLKNYTVDNDEL

-159 SNFGDVKFVN
+159 CNFGNVRLVN

-174 KGTYIFFIRYW
+174 KGTYVFFIRYW
-185 IDNYYNT
+185 IDDYYNT
-192 IWFPIGYPVQV
+192 IWFPIGYPIQL

-208 LTTPKTVFNYNAGD
+208 LTTPKTVFNYNAGED
-222 GKGSGKIQDY
+222 KGSGKIQDY
-232 YSEDDDYTNTNLLVQ
+232 YSEDDDYTNTNMLIT
-247 VRIFTDTR
+247 VRMFADTK

-262 LAAIVSGNASTEA
+262 LAAIVNGNASTEA
-275 VVWDKK
+275 VVWNKK
-281 SIGTMVEF
+281 TIGTAVEF
-289 TIDNSF
+289 TIDNNF
-295 ETMSLEELTNE
+295 ETMSIDELTNE

-328 KIANKNKPFLNE
+328 KLDNKNKPFLNE

-345 LLAKMGNVVIT
+345 LLAKMNNVVIT
-356 AVDRD
+356 AVDR
-361 EGDYPE
+361 EKGNYPE
-367 VSEAINFFKPKPGRH
+367 VTEAIDFFKPKPGRR

-391 VYANGTYTD
+391 VYSNGTYTD
-400 GVPILTANS
+400 GVPILTANN
-409 GTPSVEGT
+409 GTPTVDGT
-417 KLTCTIFGSD
+417 KLTCTIFGDSKH
-427 NNRFCRC
+427 RFCRC
-434 VCPADKIAL
+434 VCPADKITL

-451 PMLEGFVGYFISYAE
+451 PMIEGFVGYFISYAE
-466 PEYVEIGSGFITQAD
+466 PEYVEIGSGFITRSD
-481 KYLYDTKG
+481 RYLYQVKG
-489 QNTGSADSP
+489 QDVGDSD

-508 VGGKTDANKIS
+508 VGGKTDAKKIN
-519 EVCYFQYTDDGN
+519 EVCYFEYTDDGN
-531 LNTRLNNPTAANA
+531 LNTRLHSPTPADAGKN
-544 SIGINSTSILPPNS
+544 IISTNIVPPNS
-558 FDNIGKEG
+558 YDNIGREG
-566 VLKIQLS
+566 TLKITLD
-573 SGFNG
+573 SGFNA
-578 HHGTTLC
+578 HKGTTLC
-585 DVYTDDYSKLY
+585 DIYNDNYSELY
-596 RDADKNLVSLGYIE
+596 LDADKNLISLGYIE
-610 YVKEYD
+610 YVKEYNPD
-616 PYANYTY
+616 TNYTY
-623 GKSTVKV
+623 GKSRVTVNGTEV
-630 NNADV
+630 S
-635 KVNYAWNYYWNV
+635 VNYAWNYYWNV
-647 STIFTFHPHGIIFS
+647 STIFTFHPNGIIFS

-673 TKFYGDGETVAN
+673 DKFYGSGETVSN
-685 KPLIYSFTFVHE
+685 KPLIYSYTFVHE

-704 KKVNM
+704 KKLNIS
-709 PPRTVYY
+709 PRTVYY
-716 NYSDGS
+716 NYINDG
-722 ENTKGSNL
+722 NNKQGSNL
-730 IVDPSRIND
+730 IIDPSRIND

-753 LIINYNKT
+753 VIVNYNKT
-761 NELYKREQYFKTV
+761 NELYKREQYSKTV

-789 KHISPESYKIIS
+789 KHISPESYKIIN

-878 YIFYDSNARKFYKFD
+878 YIFYDSNAHKFYKFD
-893 AGSVEEINNDITK
+893 AGSVDEINNNITK
-906 FVEAYTADRVYI
+906 FIESYNADRIYI
-918 GYDFVNTRLLFNF
+918 GYDSANARLLFNF
-931 MKKDSAGAW
+931 MKKISNDDW
-940 KSCIL
+940 KSCII

-950 NNDWLSSHSYTSN
+950 NNDWLSAHSYTSN

-968 LKDNFYLIDFT
+968 LKDNFYIIDY
-979 NSYYRIRQ
+979 NNNYYRIKQ
-987 FTKDVYNEYE
+987 FSNTVYNEYE
-997 DDVLNEFMNNELIES
+997 DNALNEFINNEIINDKL
-1012 KTCSY
+1012 CSY
-1017 IDVYFNSTNPND
+1017 IDVYFNPTNINN
-1029 IKIVNFITYIL
+1029 IKILNFITYVL
-1040 NKVEDDYFDALGC
+1040 NKEKDDYFDVLGC
-1053 YLYTNCCYS
+1053 YIYTNCCYS
-1062 DYCNLNEERAS
+1062 DYCNLIEERNN

-1083 FGRWNFNWFYNKL
+1083 FGRWNYNWFYNKL

-1102 EIFGRITGKYNNE
+1102 EIFGRITGKYNTE
-1115 LEYNQTAVD
+1115 LEFNKTAVD
-1124 AKLMVGKYVIVRFVF
+1124 AKLMVGKYAIVRFVF

-1150 IQAYFNT
+1150 IQAYFNK

>member
-1 MRINQKLN
+1 MKISQKLN
-9 FDSPYENLKEGDLV
+9 FDSPYENLNEGDLV

-34 ETICNEPG
+34 ETICNELG

-65 LVFFDNNDIY
+65 IVFFDNNDIY
-75 RVDIRKP
+75 RINVKKA
-82 IGSNNPVKVG
+82 IGNNNPVKVN

-105 YTYNVNNELIVC
+105 YTYNVNNELILC

-123 TKDCPLKSINIDK
+123 TTDCPLKSINLDK
-136 DVDLYQYTQDSDEL
+136 DVDLKNYTVDNDEL

-159 SNFGDVKFVN
+159 CNFGNVRLVN

-174 KGTYIFFIRYW
+174 KGTYVFFIRYW
-185 IDNYYNT
+185 IDDYYNT
-192 IWFPIGYPVQV
+192 IWFPIGYPIQL

-208 LTTPKTVFNYNAGD
+208 LTTPKTVFNYNAGED
-222 GKGSGKIQDY
+222 KGSGKIQDY
-232 YSEDDDYTNTNLLVQ
+232 YSEDDDYTNTNMLIT
-247 VRIFTDTR
+247 VRMFADTK

-262 LAAIVSGNASTEA
+262 LAAIVNGNASTEA
-275 VVWDKK
+275 VVWNKK
-281 SIGTMVEF
+281 TIGTAVEF
-289 TIDNSF
+289 TIDNNF
-295 ETMSLEELTNE
+295 ETMSIDELTNE

-328 KIANKNKPFLNE
+328 KLDNKNKPFLNE

-345 LLAKMGNVVIT
+345 LLAKMNNVVIT
-356 AVDRD
+356 AVDR
-361 EGDYPE
+361 EKGSYPE
-367 VSEAINFFKPKPGRH
+367 VTEAIDFFKPKPGRR

-391 VYANGTYTD
+391 VYSNGTYTD
-400 GVPILTANS
+400 GVPILTANN
-409 GTPSVEGT
+409 GTPTVDGT
-417 KLTCTIFGSD
+417 KLTCTIFGDSKH
-427 NNRFCRC
+427 RFCRC
-434 VCPADKIAL
+434 VCPADKITL

-451 PMLEGFVGYFISYAE
+451 PMIEGFVGYFISYAE
-466 PEYVEIGSGFITQAD
+466 PEYVEIGSGFITRSD
-481 KYLYDTKG
+481 RYLYQVKG
-489 QNTGSADSP
+489 QDVGDSD

-508 VGGKTDANKIS
+508 VGGKTDAKKIN
-519 EVCYFQYTDDGN
+519 EVCYFEYTDDGN
-531 LNTRLNNPTAANA
+531 LNTRLHSPTPADAGKN
-544 SIGINSTSILPPNS
+544 IISTNIVPPNS
-558 FDNIGKEG
+558 YDNIGREG
-566 VLKIQLS
+566 TLKITLD
-573 SGFNG
+573 SGFNA
-578 HHGTTLC
+578 HKGTTLC
-585 DVYTDDYSKLY
+585 DIYNDNYSELY
-596 RDADKNLVSLGYIE
+596 LDADKNLISLGYIE
-610 YVKEYD
+610 YVKEYNPD
-616 PYANYTY
+616 TNYTY
-623 GKSTVKV
+623 GKSRVTVNGTEV
-630 NNADV
+630 S
-635 KVNYAWNYYWNV
+635 VNYAWNYYWNV
-647 STIFTFHPHGIIFS
+647 STIFTFHPNGIIFS

-673 TKFYGDGETVAN
+673 DKFYGSGETVSN
-685 KPLIYSFTFVHE
+685 KPLIYSYTFVHE

-704 KKVNM
+704 KKLNIS
-709 PPRTVYY
+709 PRTVYY
-716 NYSDGS
+716 NYTNDG
-722 ENTKGSNL
+722 NNKQGSNL
-730 IVDPSRIND
+730 IIDPSRVND

-753 LIINYNKT
+753 VIVNYNKT
-761 NELYKREQYFKTV
+761 NELYKREQYSKTV

-789 KHISPESYKIIS
+789 KHISPESYKIIN

-878 YIFYDSNARKFYKFD
+878 YIFYDSNAHKFYKFD
-893 AGSVEEINNDITK
+893 AGSVDEINNNITK
-906 FVEAYTADRVYI
+906 FIESYNADRIYI
-918 GYDFVNTRLLFNF
+918 GYDSANARLLFNF
-931 MKKDSAGAW
+931 MKKISNDDW
-940 KSCIL
+940 KSCII

-950 NNDWLSSHSYTSN
+950 NNDWLSTHSYTSN

-968 LKDNFYLIDFT
+968 LKDNFYIIDY
-979 NSYYRIRQ
+979 NNNYYRIKQ
-987 FTKDVYNEYE
+987 FSNTVYNEYE
-997 DDVLNEFMNNELIES
+997 DNGLNEFINNEIINDKL
-1012 KTCSY
+1012 CSY
-1017 IDVYFNSTNPND
+1017 IDVYFNPTNINN
-1029 IKIVNFITYIL
+1029 IKILNFITYVL
-1040 NKVEDDYFDALGC
+1040 NKEKDDYFDVLGC
-1053 YLYTNCCYS
+1053 YIYTNCCYS
-1062 DYCNLNEERAS
+1062 DYCNLIEERNN

-1083 FGRWNFNWFYNKL
+1083 FGRWNYNWFYNKL

-1102 EIFGRITGKYNNE
+1102 EIFGRITGKYNTE
-1115 LEYNQTAVD
+1115 LEFNKTAVD
-1124 AKLMVGKYVIVRFVF
+1124 AKLMVGKYAIVRFVF

-1150 IQAYFNT
+1150 IQAYFNK

>member
-1 MRINQKLN
+1 MKISQKLN
-9 FDSPYENLKEGDLV
+9 FDSPYENLNEGDLV

-34 ETICNEPG
+34 ETICNELG

-65 LVFFDNNDIY
+65 IVFFDNNDIY
-75 RVDIRKP
+75 RINVKKA
-82 IGSNNPVKVG
+82 IGNNNPVKVN

-105 YTYNVNNELIVC
+105 YTYNVNNELILC

-123 TKDCPLKSINIDK
+123 TTDCPLKSINLDK
-136 DVDLYQYTQDSDEL
+136 DVDLKNYTVDNDEL

-159 SNFGDVKFVN
+159 CNFGNVRLVN

-174 KGTYIFFIRYW
+174 KGTYVFFIRYW
-185 IDNYYNT
+185 IDDYYNT
-192 IWFPIGYPVQV
+192 IWFPIGYPIQL

-208 LTTPKTVFNYNAGD
+208 LTTPKTVFNYNAGED
-222 GKGSGKIQDY
+222 KGSGKIQDY
-232 YSEDDDYTNTNLLVQ
+232 YSEDDDYTNTNMLIT
-247 VRIFTDTR
+247 VRMFADTK

-262 LAAIVSGNASTEA
+262 LAAIVNGNASTEA
-275 VVWDKK
+275 VVWNKK
-281 SIGTMVEF
+281 TIGTAVEF
-289 TIDNSF
+289 TIDNNF
-295 ETMSLEELTNE
+295 ETMSIDELTNE

-328 KIANKNKPFLNE
+328 KLDNKNKPFLNE

-345 LLAKMGNVVIT
+345 LLAKMNNVVIT
-356 AVDRD
+356 AVDR
-361 EGDYPE
+361 EKGSYPE
-367 VSEAINFFKPKPGRH
+367 VTEAIDFFKPKPGRR

-391 VYANGTYTD
+391 VYSNGTYTD
-400 GVPILTANS
+400 GVPILTANN
-409 GTPSVEGT
+409 GTPTVDGT
-417 KLTCTIFGSD
+417 KLTCTIFGDSKH
-427 NNRFCRC
+427 RFCRC

-451 PMLEGFVGYFISYAE
+451 PMIEGFVGYFISYAE
-466 PEYVEIGSGFITQAD
+466 PEYVEIGSGFITRSD
-481 KYLYDTKG
+481 RYLYQVKG
-489 QNTGSADSP
+489 QDVGDSD

-508 VGGKTDANKIS
+508 VGGKTDAKKIN
-519 EVCYFQYTDDGN
+519 EVCYFEYTDDGN
-531 LNTRLNNPTAANA
+531 LNTRLHSPTPADAGKN
-544 SIGINSTSILPPNS
+544 IISTNIVPPNS
-558 FDNIGKEG
+558 YDNIGREG
-566 VLKIQLS
+566 TLKITLD
-573 SGFNG
+573 SGFNA
-578 HHGTTLC
+578 HKGTTLC
-585 DVYTDDYSKLY
+585 DIYNDNYSELY
-596 RDADKNLVSLGYIE
+596 LDADKNLISLGYIE
-610 YVKEYD
+610 YVKEYNPD
-616 PYANYTY
+616 TNYTY
-623 GKSTVKV
+623 GKSRVTVNGTEV
-630 NNADV
+630 S
-635 KVNYAWNYYWNV
+635 VNYAWNYYWNV
-647 STIFTFHPHGIIFS
+647 STIFTFHPNGIIFS

-673 TKFYGDGETVAN
+673 DKFYGSGETVSN
-685 KPLIYSFTFVHE
+685 KPLIYSYTFVHE

-704 KKVNM
+704 KKLNIS
-709 PPRTVYY
+709 PRTVYY
-716 NYSDGS
+716 NYTNDG
-722 ENTKGSNL
+722 NNKQGSNL
-730 IVDPSRIND
+730 IIDPSRVND

-753 LIINYNKT
+753 VIVNYNKT
-761 NELYKREQYFKTV
+761 NELYKREQYSKTV

-789 KHISPESYKIIS
+789 KHISPESYKIIN

-878 YIFYDSNARKFYKFD
+878 YIFYDSNAHKFYKFD
-893 AGSVEEINNDITK
+893 AGSVDEINNNITK
-906 FVEAYTADRVYI
+906 FIESYNADRIYI
-918 GYDFVNTRLLFNF
+918 GYDSANARLLFNF
-931 MKKDSAGAW
+931 MKKISNDDW
-940 KSCIL
+940 KSCII

-950 NNDWLSSHSYTSN
+950 NNDWLSVHSYTSN

-968 LKDNFYLIDFT
+968 LKDNFYIIDY
-979 NSYYRIRQ
+979 NNNYYRIKQ
-987 FTKDVYNEYE
+987 FSNTVYNEYE
-997 DDVLNEFMNNELIES
+997 DNALNEFINNEIINDKL
-1012 KTCSY
+1012 CSY
-1017 IDVYFNSTNPND
+1017 IDVYFNPTNINN
-1029 IKIVNFITYIL
+1029 IKILNFITYVL
-1040 NKVEDDYFDALGC
+1040 NKEKDDYFDVLGC
-1053 YLYTNCCYS
+1053 YIYTNCCYS
-1062 DYCNLNEERAS
+1062 DYCNLIEERNN

-1083 FGRWNFNWFYNKL
+1083 FGRWNYNWFYNKL

-1102 EIFGRITGKYNNE
+1102 EIFGRITGKYNTE
-1115 LEYNQTAVD
+1115 LEFNKTAVD
-1124 AKLMVGKYVIVRFVF
+1124 AKLMVGKYAIVRFVF

-1150 IQAYFNT
+1150 IQAYFNK

>member
-1 MRINQKLN
+1 MKISQKLN
-9 FDSPYENLKEGDLV
+9 FDSPYENLNEGDLV

-34 ETICNEPG
+34 ETICNELG

-65 LVFFDNNDIY
+65 IVFFDNNDIY
-75 RVDIRKP
+75 RINVKKE
-82 IGSNNPVKVG
+82 IGNNNPVKVN

-105 YTYNVNNELIVC
+105 YTYNVNNELILC

-123 TKDCPLKSINIDK
+123 TTDCPLKSINLDK
-136 DVDLYQYTQDSDEL
+136 DVDLKNYTVDNDEL

-159 SNFGDVKFVN
+159 CNFGNVRLVN

-174 KGTYIFFIRYW
+174 KGTYVFFIRYW
-185 IDNYYNT
+185 IDDYYNT
-192 IWFPIGYPVQV
+192 IWFPIGYPIQL

-208 LTTPKTVFNYNAGD
+208 LTTPKTVFNYNAGED
-222 GKGSGKIQDY
+222 KGSGKIQDY
-232 YSEDDDYTNTNLLVQ
+232 YSEDDDYTNTNMLIT
-247 VRIFTDTR
+247 VRMFADTK

-262 LAAIVSGNASTEA
+262 LAAIVNGNASTEA
-275 VVWDKK
+275 VVWNKK
-281 SIGTMVEF
+281 TIGTAVEF
-289 TIDNSF
+289 TIDNNF
-295 ETMSLEELTNE
+295 ETMSIDELTNE

-328 KIANKNKPFLNE
+328 KLDNKNKPFLNE

-345 LLAKMGNVVIT
+345 LLVKMNNVVIT
-356 AVDRD
+356 AVDR
-361 EGDYPE
+361 EKGNYPE
-367 VSEAINFFKPKPGRH
+367 VTEAIDFFKPKPGRR

-391 VYANGTYTD
+391 VYSNGTYTD
-400 GVPILTANS
+400 GVPILTANN
-409 GTPSVEGT
+409 GTPTVDGT
-417 KLTCTIFGSD
+417 KLTCTIFGDSKH
-427 NNRFCRC
+427 RFCRC
-434 VCPADKIAL
+434 VCPADKITL

-451 PMLEGFVGYFISYAE
+451 PMIEGFVGYFISYAE
-466 PEYVEIGSGFITQAD
+466 PEYVEIGSGFITRSD
-481 KYLYDTKG
+481 RYLYQVKG
-489 QNTGSADSP
+489 QDVGDSD

-508 VGGKTDANKIS
+508 VGGKTDAKKIN
-519 EVCYFQYTDDGN
+519 EVCYFEYTDDGN
-531 LNTRLNNPTAANA
+531 LNTRLHSPTPADAGKN
-544 SIGINSTSILPPNS
+544 IISTNIVPPNS
-558 FDNIGKEG
+558 YDNIGREG
-566 VLKIQLS
+566 TLKITLD
-573 SGFNG
+573 SGFNA
-578 HHGTTLC
+578 HKGTTLC
-585 DVYTDDYSKLY
+585 DIYNDNYSELY
-596 RDADKNLVSLGYIE
+596 LDADKNLISLGYIE
-610 YVKEYD
+610 YVKEYNPD
-616 PYANYTY
+616 TNYTY
-623 GKSTVKV
+623 GKSRVTVNGTEV
-630 NNADV
+630 S
-635 KVNYAWNYYWNV
+635 VNYAWNYYWNV
-647 STIFTFHPHGIIFS
+647 STIFTFHPNGIIFS

-673 TKFYGDGETVAN
+673 DKFYGSGETVSN
-685 KPLIYSFTFVHE
+685 KPLIYSYTFVHE

-704 KKVNM
+704 KKLNIS
-709 PPRTVYY
+709 PRTVYY
-716 NYSDGS
+716 NYINDG
-722 ENTKGSNL
+722 NNKQGSNL
-730 IVDPSRIND
+730 IIDPSRVND

-753 LIINYNKT
+753 VIVNYNKT
-761 NELYKREQYFKTV
+761 NELYKREQYSKTV

-789 KHISPESYKIIS
+789 KHISPESYKIIN

-878 YIFYDSNARKFYKFD
+878 YIFYDSNAHKFYKFD
-893 AGSVEEINNDITK
+893 AGSVDEINNNITK
-906 FVEAYTADRVYI
+906 FIESYNADRIYI
-918 GYDFVNTRLLFNF
+918 GYDSANVRLLFNF
-931 MKKDSAGAW
+931 MKKISNDDW
-940 KSCIL
+940 KSCII

-950 NNDWLSSHSYTSN
+950 NNDWLSAHSYTSN

-968 LKDNFYLIDFT
+968 LKDNFYIIDY
-979 NSYYRIRQ
+979 NNNYYRIKQ
-987 FTKDVYNEYE
+987 FSNTVYNEYE
-997 DDVLNEFMNNELIES
+997 DNALNEFINNEIINDKL
-1012 KTCSY
+1012 CSY
-1017 IDVYFNSTNPND
+1017 IDVYFNPTNINN
-1029 IKIVNFITYIL
+1029 IKILNFITYVL
-1040 NKVEDDYFDALGC
+1040 NKEKDDYFDVLGC
-1053 YLYTNCCYS
+1053 YIYTNCCYS
-1062 DYCNLNEERAS
+1062 DYCNLIEERNN

-1083 FGRWNFNWFYNKL
+1083 FGRWNYNWFYNKL

-1102 EIFGRITGKYNNE
+1102 EIFGRITGKYNTE
-1115 LEYNQTAVD
+1115 LEFNKTAVD
-1124 AKLMVGKYVIVRFVF
+1124 AKLMVGKYAIVRFVF

-1150 IQAYFNT
+1150 IQAYFNK

>member
-1 MRINQKLN
+1 MKISQKLN
-9 FDSPYENLKEGDLV
+9 FDSPYENLNEGDLV

-34 ETICNEPG
+34 ETICNELG

-65 LVFFDNNDIY
+65 IVFFDNNDIY
-75 RVDIRKP
+75 RINVKKE
-82 IGSNNPVKVG
+82 IGNNNPVKVN

-105 YTYNVNNELIVC
+105 YTYNVNNELILC

-123 TKDCPLKSINIDK
+123 TTDCPLKSINLDK
-136 DVDLYQYTQDSDEL
+136 DVDLKNYTVDNDEL

-159 SNFGDVKFVN
+159 CNFGNVRLVN

-174 KGTYIFFIRYW
+174 KGTYVFFIRYW
-185 IDNYYNT
+185 IDDYYNT
-192 IWFPIGYPVQV
+192 IWFPIGYPIQL

-208 LTTPKTVFNYNAGD
+208 LTTPKTVFNYNAGED
-222 GKGSGKIQDY
+222 KGSGKIQDY
-232 YSEDDDYTNTNLLVQ
+232 YSEDDDYTNTNMLIT
-247 VRIFTDTR
+247 VRMFADTK

-262 LAAIVSGNASTEA
+262 LAAIVNGNASTEA
-275 VVWDKK
+275 VVWNKK
-281 SIGTMVEF
+281 TIGTAVEF
-289 TIDNSF
+289 TIDNNF
-295 ETMSLEELTNE
+295 ETMSIDELTNE

-328 KIANKNKPFLNE
+328 KLDNKNKPFLNE

-345 LLAKMGNVVIT
+345 LLAKMNNVVIT
-356 AVDRD
+356 AVDR
-361 EGDYPE
+361 EKGSYPE
-367 VSEAINFFKPKPGRH
+367 VTEAIDFFKPKPGRR

-391 VYANGTYTD
+391 VYSNGTYTD
-400 GVPILTANS
+400 GVPILTANN
-409 GTPSVEGT
+409 GTPTVDGT
-417 KLTCTIFGSD
+417 KLTCTIFGDSKH
-427 NNRFCRC
+427 RFCRC

-443 GGIVFEHI
+443 GEIVFEHI
-451 PMLEGFVGYFISYAE
+451 PMIEGFVGYFISYAE
-466 PEYVEIGSGFITQAD
+466 PEYVEIGSGFITRSD
-481 KYLYDTKG
+481 RYLYQVKG
-489 QNTGSADSP
+489 QDVGDSD

-508 VGGKTDANKIS
+508 VGGKTDAKKIN
-519 EVCYFQYTDDGN
+519 EVCYFEYTDDGN
-531 LNTRLNNPTAANA
+531 LNTRLHSPTPADAGKN
-544 SIGINSTSILPPNS
+544 IISTNIVPPNS
-558 FDNIGKEG
+558 YDNIGREG
-566 VLKIQLS
+566 TLKITLD
-573 SGFNG
+573 SGFNA
-578 HHGTTLC
+578 HKGTTLC
-585 DVYTDDYSKLY
+585 DIYNDNYSELY
-596 RDADKNLVSLGYIE
+596 LDADKNLISLGYIE
-610 YVKEYD
+610 YVKEYNPD
-616 PYANYTY
+616 TNYTY
-623 GKSTVKV
+623 GKSRVTVNGTEV
-630 NNADV
+630 S
-635 KVNYAWNYYWNV
+635 VNYAWNYYWNV
-647 STIFTFHPHGIIFS
+647 STIFTFHPNGIIFS

-673 TKFYGDGETVAN
+673 DKFYGSGETVSN
-685 KPLIYSFTFVHE
+685 KPLIYSYTFVHE

-704 KKVNM
+704 KKLNIS
-709 PPRTVYY
+709 PRTVYY
-716 NYSDGS
+716 NYINDG
-722 ENTKGSNL
+722 NNKQGSNL
-730 IVDPSRIND
+730 IIDPSRIND

-753 LIINYNKT
+753 VIVNYNKT
-761 NELYKREQYFKTV
+761 NELYKREQYSKTV

-789 KHISPESYKIIS
+789 KHISPESYKIIN

-878 YIFYDSNARKFYKFD
+878 YIFYDSNAHKFYKFD
-893 AGSVEEINNDITK
+893 AGSVDEINNNITK
-906 FVEAYTADRVYI
+906 FIESYNADRIYI
-918 GYDFVNTRLLFNF
+918 GYDSANARLLFNF
-931 MKKDSAGAW
+931 MKKISNDDW
-940 KSCIL
+940 KSCII

-950 NNDWLSSHSYTSN
+950 NNDWLSAHSYTSN

-968 LKDNFYLIDFT
+968 LKDNFYIIDY
-979 NSYYRIRQ
+979 NNNYYRIKQ
-987 FTKDVYNEYE
+987 FSNTVYNEYE
-997 DDVLNEFMNNELIES
+997 DNVLNEFINNEIINDKL
-1012 KTCSY
+1012 CSY
-1017 IDVYFNSTNPND
+1017 IDVYFNPTNINN
-1029 IKIVNFITYIL
+1029 IKILNFITYVL
-1040 NKVEDDYFDALGC
+1040 NKEKDDYFDVLGC
-1053 YLYTNCCYS
+1053 YIYTNCCYS
-1062 DYCNLNEERAS
+1062 DYCNLIEERNN

-1083 FGRWNFNWFYNKL
+1083 FGRWNYNWFYNKL

-1102 EIFGRITGKYNNE
+1102 EIFGRITGKYNTE
-1115 LEYNQTAVD
+1115 LEFNKTAVD
-1124 AKLMVGKYVIVRFVF
+1124 AKLMVGKYAIVRFVF

-1150 IQAYFNT
+1150 IQAYFNK